1 MADIIRPPFSE
12 IKRPDEIVRMTTADN
27 LKFAVLIGL
36 IEVGQVTNREVV
48 NTVLHLLVGGEF
60 DMELNFVIQDAQN
73 IKHMLEL
80 LDHCPPNLQAEIWS
94 VFIAILR
101 KSVRNLQ
108 ACTDV
113 GLIEH
118 VLVRLQRSET
128 VVADLLIE
136 MLGVLASYSI
146 TVKELKLLFGTMKA
160 VNGKWPRH
168 SAKLLNV
175 LRQMPHRNGPD
186 VFFSFP
192 GRKGSAMVLPPLA
205 KWPYENGFTFTTWF
219 RLDPI
224 NSVNIE
230 REKPY
235 LYCFKT
241 SKGVGYTAHFVGNCL
256 VLTSMKV
263 KGKGFQ
269 HCVKYEFQPRK
280 WYMIAIVYIYNRWTK
295 SEIKCL
301 VNGQLASS
309 TEMAWFVSTNDPFDK
324 CYIGATP
331 ELDEERVFCGQM
343 SAIYLFS
350 EALTTQQICAMHRLG
365 PGYKSQFRFDNEC
378 YLNLPD
384 NHKRVSHNNVIT
396 NKSTTV
402 LLAEQEVEAID
413 WADEK
418 LDLSAAF
425 AKIRAVLSARNAS
438 ANAVLNALGGVVVDQ
453 TAGGATVAGTS
464 TTPSSASTNAVNNNA
479 GGSNATTANTNNSN
493 QYGDGGASAGVNSN
507 DNNKIIS
514 DPLCH
519 LPTGNTSFEQL
530 RRISS
535 TSTTGLELLRGY
547 SSQTE
552 EISQL
557 KAVLYDGKLSNAI
570 VFMYNPVATDGQLC
584 LQSAPKGNVS
594 YFVHTPHALMLQDVK
609 AVVTHSIHCTLNSIG
624 GIQVLFPLF
633 SQLDMA
639 HEGIS
644 DIKRDQT
651 LCSKLLGF
659 ICELVETSQTVQQH
673 MIQNRGFLVISFMLQ
688 RSSREHLTLEVLGS
702 FLNLTK
708 YLVTCLSANSD
719 LLLKQLS
726 VALRFPNKKLFCFS
740 FLTWQ
745 LLDHVLF
752 NPALWI
758 YTPANVQARLYSYL
772 ATEFLS
778 DTQIYSNVR
787 RVSTV
792 LQTVHTLKYYY
803 WVVNPRAKSGIIP
816 KGLDGPR
823 PAQKDI
829 LAIRAYILLFLK
841 QLIMIGNGVKED
853 ELQSILNYLTTM
865 HEDENLHDV
874 LQMLI
879 SLMSEHPS
887 SMVPAFDVKYGV
899 RSIFKLLAAESQ
911 LIRLQALKLL
921 GFFLSRS
928 TYKRK
933 YDVMSPHNLYTLL
946 SERLLLYEESL
957 SLPTYNIL
965 YEIMTEHISQQIL
978 YTRHPEAESHY
989 RLENP
994 MVLKIIAT
1002 LIRQSKQTESLI
1014 EVKKLF
1020 LSDMTLLCNS
1030 NRENRRTVLQ
1040 MSVWQEWLIA
1050 MAYIHPKNTEEQ
1062 KISDMVYSL
1071 FRMLL
1076 HHAIKYEY
1084 GGWRVWVDTLAI
1096 VHSKVSYE
1104 EFKLQFAQMYEHY
1117 ERQRTDN
1124 ITDPALRQARP
1135 ISTISGWER
1144 EEQQQQQHH
1153 HHPHTQR
1160 QPQEQ
1165 LEQTHVHTHQH
1176 HRHAALASPVAQESQ
1191 VKDAESVGSLEDV
1204 PPVEEEIALSDM
1216 ETTTNEVTVINAV
1229 NESTNLDSTANE
1241 KASGDAELLKE
1252 TSNVSNDDLT
1262 KPKISS
1268 ISDVYNE
1275 HIKSEVIVTSIVESP
1290 AVAVTCNGGASSS
1303 STPASASST
1312 PAKTAA
1318 TANGGQEALSQ
1329 TLNIKPEDLE
1339 EIELATAKIAAGTT
1353 NDAEL
1358 VEQVLQS
1365 SEKALQDCKIIA
1377 DEMQEASS
1385 VLKDEEIELAVNE
1398 VVQGV
1403 LKNEKKQA
1411 TKDLMAEETLV
1422 TSNDDTKKNEED
1434 NVLLLNTK
1442 NLLNNNAVERKTI
1455 TTTNDNTNT
1464 TNIKEVNA
1472 NSEPNENFNEIRTT
1486 TNKAVTDLHAE
1497 AVSVIDMQQKTEEN
1511 DYKKATKNNINNSSS
1526 TNTAAPLE
1534 EQKISKLAIVV
1545 AKEHEHENDL
1555 MDVSS
1560 SLSTTVETT
1569 EEISSLSPETTVSSA
1584 SIPEDNLL
1592 GLNEATAHD
1601 NEKLSSETM
1610 TMVKDIVDNLID
1622 KVIDA
1627 SVIAIEKDAACKET
1641 NNNEIVDKVK
1651 NDVNEEVDVS
1661 LRAKEI
1667 VEDVLTSALD
1677 KAAATEQ
1684 TNAKEVAI
1692 IEDNT
1697 SSKEVATTTTTST
1710 EQETQADIVQTVV
1723 NDLLEQTVNA
1733 IEKSDEL
1740 AGVVV
1745 PKVETKAETMV
1756 GEETLLAPEVVEE
1769 AKELVAISLP
1779 LTKEIDSTT
1788 QTTPKKQAHDIVGGE
1803 AVDLE
1808 NVEVIEDLVEQ
1819 TEEETQTT
1827 QEELLESAAELE
1839 EEEQVKQSTASTQ
1852 VESNHFDTKH
1862 SHQSQ
1867 QAKQQHQQQQH
1878 QRSKSGS
1885 TRPMFSPGPTRPPF
1899 RIPEFKWSYIHQ
1911 RLLSDVLFS
1920 LETDIQVWR
1929 SHSTKSVLDFVNSS
1943 ENAIFVVN
1951 TVHLISQLADNLIIA
1966 CGGLLPLLASA
1977 TSPNSELDVLEP
1989 TQGMPLEVAVSFLQ
2003 RLVNMADVLIF
2014 ATSLNFGE
2022 LEAEKNMS
2030 SGGILR
2036 QCLRLVCTC
2045 AVRNCLECKERTRY
2059 NVGAMARDVSGA
2071 AHLQALIRGAQA
2083 SPKNIVESLTGQLSP
2098 VKDPEKLLQDMD
2110 VNRLRAVIYRD
2121 VEETK
2126 QAQFLS
2132 LAIVYF
2138 ISVLMVSK
2146 YRDILEPPA
2155 EPQIQRQSP
2164 VMQRSAAGRPLF
2176 PQWSHHVYPQFL
2188 PSNSHQNHM
2197 LSTTSTTTTNMQ
2209 QQHTQTTLHHHY
2221 YHQQQT
2227 QQISSPPHHQQQLT
2241 QHHNYTHHYASIQQ
2255 QQQQQMHQHQHQHST
2270 YYGEQ
2275 QPQLQNHILSAG
2287 SSNSSS
2293 NYAGNISPPL
2303 ATQSTSSS
2311 ASSSVTSQPASS
2323 SSLSSLASQPTATRH
2338 HHQQQQQQQHQHAHS
2353 HTVTHQH
2360 QHQHQRHIQKH
2371 HYHHQQQQ
2379 QQQFQQHYGMMNGN
2393 GNQMVNGGDGVGG
2406 VGGNSKS
2413 TPQNFTMSN
2422 SSHQQHFVGNA
2433 GDMNGSNAFNQ
2444 YMRASGAMM
2453 NGGHQNSIAVEYHTH
2468 THTHSIGVGGAVI
2481 GATNNNSLTL
2491 NNNNNCINNAISAH
2505 STLRDVGVGVGRDG
2519 VGCTSD
2525 IVSAGDTKLP
2535 YKNNGLNN
2543 NYRYNGHNNI
2553 GTGTRTIQDGDYEII
2568 VVDENNPSVLA
2579 DNDSHSSGP
2588 PSIKSN
2594 KATATNTTTTMNK
2607 TAKTKNFKSTSI
2619 ITTNLTTATTT
2630 TISLPQS
2637 KQISKLQPQPLSPPK
2652 PVLPKKLPKSVDSD
2666 VGSLNMN
2673 STENEVPEVESSG
2686 EILADDNKPNNSN
2699 DESWTDVNLNE
2710 DAGVQATAG
2719 GLLSG
2724 GMSAVDGKMRD
2735 IDGIQQHHVHQ
2746 QQHQQQH
2753 HQQQQTTIAHGQPQ
2767 QQMQAH
2773 HGHQLMNA
2781 AGGGGGNERGDKPD
2795 SEISVVRVP
2804 DSYAATAS
2812 GASSAGVATAA
2823 GNVSQRGT
2831 TRSDELQMKPPL
2843 VGQLPMTTPSREA
2856 SLTQKLEVALGP
2868 VCPLLREVM
2877 VDFAPFL
2884 SKTLVGSHGQEL
2896 LMEGKGLTT
2905 FKNSHSVVEL
2915 VMLLCSQEWQNSL
2928 QKHAGLAFIELIN
2941 EGRLLSHAMKDHI
2954 VRVANEAEFILNRMR
2969 ADDVLKHADF
2979 ESQCAQTLL
2988 ERREEERMCDHLITA
3003 ARRRDNVIA
3012 SRLLEKVR
3020 NIMCN
3025 RHGAWGD
3032 ACSAVQKQTFW
3043 KLDAWEDDAR
3053 RRKRM
3058 VQNPRGSSHPQATL
3072 KAAIEN
3078 GGPEDAIM
3086 QTRDEF
3092 HTQIAVSRS
3101 HQSTQHTADLL
3112 DDAELLIEDRE
3123 LDLDL
3128 TGPVNIST
3136 KAKLVAPGV
3145 VAPGTVSITSTEMF
3159 FEVDE
3164 DHPEFQKID
3173 PEVLKYCDHLHGK
3186 WYFSEVR
3193 AIFSRRYLLQNV
3205 ALEIFLASRTSIL
3218 FAFPDQ
3224 HTVKKVIKALPRV
3237 GVGIK
3242 YGIPQTRRASMMSP
3256 RQLMRNS
3263 NMTQKWQRR
3272 EISNFEYLMF
3282 LNTIAGRTYN
3292 DLNQYPVFPWV
3303 LTNYDTKELD
3313 LSLPSNY
3320 RDLSKPI
3327 GALNPSRREYFEE
3340 RYESWVSDTIPPFH
3354 YGTHYSTSSFTLNWL
3369 VRVEPFTTMFLAL
3382 QGGKFDYPD
3391 RLFSSISLSWK
3402 NCQRDTSDV
3411 KELIPEWYFL
3421 PEIFYNSSGY
3431 RLGHREDGALVNDV
3445 ELPPWSKSPEEFVR
3459 INRMALESEFVSC
3472 QLHQWID
3479 LIFGYKQRGPEAIR
3493 ATNVFYYLT
3502 YEGSVD
3508 LDAISDPVMREAV
3521 ENQIRNFGQT
3531 PSQLLM
3537 EPHPPR
3543 SSAMHLSPM
3552 MFSAMPDDLCMSLK
3566 FYQNSPIIHIS
3577 ANTYPQ
3583 LSLPSVVTVTAGHQF
3598 AVNRWNCNYTAS
3610 VQSPSYAESPQSP
3623 GSNLPLTIDPVL
3635 SAAQNTGHNNPMN
3648 RRHLGDNFSQ
3658 MLKIRSNC
3666 FVTTV
3671 DSRFLIACGFWDN
3684 SFRVF
3689 ATETAKIVQIVFGHF
3704 GVVTCLARSECNI
3717 TSDCYIASGS
3727 ADCTVLLWHWNA
3739 RTQSIVGEGDVP
3751 TPRATLTGHE
3761 QAVTSVVISAE
3772 LGLVVSGSTNGPVL
3786 IHTTFGDLLRSLD
3799 PPMDF
3804 YSPELI
3810 AMSREGFIV
3819 VNYDKGNVAA
3829 YTINGKKLRHETHND
3844 NLQCMLLSRD
3854 GEYLM
3859 TAGDRGIVE
3868 VWRTFNLAPL
3878 YAFPACNAAIRSLAL
3893 THDQKYLLAGLSTGS
3908 IIVFHIDFNRWHH
3921 EYQQRY

>member
-1 MADIIRPPFSE
+1 MILIDINHYFSSY
-12 IKRPDEIVRMTTADN
+12 
-27 LKFAVLIGL
+27 L
-36 IEVGQVTNREVV
+36 Q
-48 NTVLHLLVGGEF
+48 LVGGEF

-73 IKHMLEL
+73 IRHMLEL

-108 ACTDV
+108 ACTEV

-118 VLVRLQRSET
+118 VLLRLNKADV

-136 MLGVLASYSI
+136 MLGVLASYSV
-146 TVKELKLLFGTMKA
+146 TVKELKLLFGAMKA
-160 VNGKWPRH
+160 NNGKWPRH

-192 GRKGSAMVLPPLA
+192 GRKGSAVVLPPLA

-343 SAIYLFS
+343 AAIYLFS
-350 EALTTQQICAMHRLG
+350 ESLTTQQICAMHRLG

-384 NHKRVSHNNVIT
+384 NHKRVSFT
-396 NKSTTV
+396 PSTALNKIV
-402 LLAEQEVEAID
+402 EQRTSQD
-413 WADEK
+413 GND
-418 LDLSAAF
+418 D
-425 AKIRAVLSARNAS
+425 ARN
-438 ANAVLNALGGVVVDQ
+438 
-453 TAGGATVAGTS
+453 
-464 TTPSSASTNAVNNNA
+464 
-479 GGSNATTANTNNSN
+479 NTNNANDSN
-493 QYGDGGASAGVNSN
+493 FNLVCDDFNIAS
-507 DNNKIIS
+507 
-514 DPLCH
+514 
-519 LPTGNTSFEQL
+519 
-530 RRISS
+530 
-535 TSTTGLELLRGY
+535 
-547 SSQTE
+547 
-552 EISQL
+552 
-557 KAVLYDGKLSNAI
+557 VLYDGKLSNAI

-609 AVVTHSIHCTLNSIG
+609 AVVTHSIHSTLNSIG

-633 SQLDMA
+633 SQLDMPY
-639 HEGIS
+639 EGI
-644 DIKRDQT
+644 DVKKDPT
-651 LCSKLLGF
+651 LCAKLLGF

-688 RSSREHLTLEVLGS
+688 RSSRDHLTPDVLGS
-702 FLNLTK
+702 FLSLTK

-719 LLLKQLS
+719 LLLK
-726 VALRFPNKKLFCFS
+726 
-740 FLTWQ
+740 Q

-803 WVVNPRAKSGIIP
+803 WVVNPRAKSGITP

-841 QLIMIGNGVKED
+841 QLIMIGNGVKDD
-853 ELQSILNYLTTM
+853 ELQSILNYLTTI

-887 SMVPAFDVKYGV
+887 SMVPAFDVKHGM

-911 LIRLQALKLL
+911 LIRLQALKLM

-928 TYKRK
+928 THKRK

-946 SERLLLYEESL
+946 AERLLLYEESL
-957 SLPTYNIL
+957 SLPIYNVL

-978 YTRHPEAESHY
+978 YTRHPEPESHY

-994 MVLKIIAT
+994 MILKVVAT
-1002 LIRQSKQTESLI
+1002 LIRQSKQTEQLL

-1020 LSDMTLLCNS
+1020 LSDMTLLCNN

-1117 ERQRTDN
+1117 EKHRTDN
-1124 ITDPALRQARP
+1124 ITDPELRQSRP
-1135 ISTISGWER
+1135 ISTISGWDQEHDGINLQQIQQSQQVQTVQTD
-1144 EEQQQQQHH
+1144 EYNGNNEKDDDDEQQQKAIEGGRAAITLNEQQLQK
-1153 HHPHTQR
+1153 PR
-1160 QPQEQ
+1160 
-1165 LEQTHVHTHQH
+1165 
-1176 HRHAALASPVAQESQ
+1176 
-1191 VKDAESVGSLEDV
+1191 
-1204 PPVEEEIALSDM
+1204 IA
-1216 ETTTNEVTVINAV
+1216 
-1229 NESTNLDSTANE
+1229 
-1241 KASGDAELLKE
+1241 
-1252 TSNVSNDDLT
+1252 
-1262 KPKISS
+1262 S
-1268 ISDVYNE
+1268 ISDVYHKEINGE
-1275 HIKSEVIVTSIVESP
+1275 TTPSVPAIDETTTTSSVASMTDEKSKLTDILEQQLGNPDVDGDNDEESREIATEIVEEILEKSEKLLNECKQLSDDMMNQHETAIIKDEELEQAVHEVVSGVRQIQLKAETETSVNNESSEMKIEHVNDIDEENKHKTDEKPQESAIIIDKKQSDEEEVVELTSACVENVDVETKEAIDENTTELVQKIVSEIIDESVNKTEINSAENVTEGVSDVDMEEKKEKDEINVEEVTENKEPEKIEMEKIVEDIVVDEKDEKSQQNEKRDEETPATDEQVVKEVINDIIDDAVKEIEEQNSTLVDELKDEQQQQPSEQQQSTDDDLNNKIENEIDVANNNIVTSITPEP
-1290 AVAVTCNGGASSS
+1290 TDGKIHFSSS
-1303 STPASASST
+1303 NDSALPSS
-1312 PAKTAA
+1312 
-1318 TANGGQEALSQ
+1318 LS
-1329 TLNIKPEDLE
+1329 
-1339 EIELATAKIAAGTT
+1339 
-1353 NDAEL
+1353 
-1358 VEQVLQS
+1358 
-1365 SEKALQDCKIIA
+1365 
-1377 DEMQEASS
+1377 
-1385 VLKDEEIELAVNE
+1385 
-1398 VVQGV
+1398 
-1403 LKNEKKQA
+1403 
-1411 TKDLMAEETLV
+1411 
-1422 TSNDDTKKNEED
+1422 DDSP
-1434 NVLLLNTK
+1434 
-1442 NLLNNNAVERKTI
+1442 I
-1455 TTTNDNTNT
+1455 
-1464 TNIKEVNA
+1464 
-1472 NSEPNENFNEIRTT
+1472 NEN
-1486 TNKAVTDLHAE
+1486 
-1497 AVSVIDMQQKTEEN
+1497 KT
-1511 DYKKATKNNINNSSS
+1511 NNSS
-1526 TNTAAPLE
+1526 P
-1534 EQKISKLAIVV
+1534 
-1545 AKEHEHENDL
+1545 
-1555 MDVSS
+1555 
-1560 SLSTTVETT
+1560 
-1569 EEISSLSPETTVSSA
+1569 SP
-1584 SIPEDNLL
+1584 
-1592 GLNEATAHD
+1592 
-1601 NEKLSSETM
+1601 
-1610 TMVKDIVDNLID
+1610 
-1622 KVIDA
+1622 
-1627 SVIAIEKDAACKET
+1627 
-1641 NNNEIVDKVK
+1641 
-1651 NDVNEEVDVS
+1651 
-1661 LRAKEI
+1661 
-1667 VEDVLTSALD
+1667 
-1677 KAAATEQ
+1677 
-1684 TNAKEVAI
+1684 
-1692 IEDNT
+1692 
-1697 SSKEVATTTTTST
+1697 TTST
-1710 EQETQADIVQTVV
+1710 TNEQ
-1723 NDLLEQTVNA
+1723 NLNA
-1733 IEKSDEL
+1733 ENQNMQQMGD
-1740 AGVVV
+1740 
-1745 PKVETKAETMV
+1745 
-1756 GEETLLAPEVVEE
+1756 
-1769 AKELVAISLP
+1769 
-1779 LTKEIDSTT
+1779 DS
-1788 QTTPKKQAHDIVGGE
+1788 H
-1803 AVDLE
+1803 
-1808 NVEVIEDLVEQ
+1808 
-1819 TEEETQTT
+1819 
-1827 QEELLESAAELE
+1827 
-1839 EEEQVKQSTASTQ
+1839 
-1852 VESNHFDTKH
+1852 
-1862 SHQSQ
+1862 
-1867 QAKQQHQQQQH
+1867 KQQRQ
-1878 QRSKSGS
+1878 KSTS
-1885 TRPMFSPGPTRPPF
+1885 SRPMFSPGPTRPPF

-1929 SHSTKSVLDFVNSS
+1929 SHSTKSVLDFVNSA

-1989 TQGMPLEVAVSFLQ
+1989 TQGMPLDVAVSFLQ
-2003 RLVNMADVLIF
+2003 RLVNMADVLVF
-2014 ATSLNFGE
+2014 ASSLNFGE

-2036 QCLRLVCTC
+2036 QCLRLVSTC
-2045 AVRNCLECKERTRY
+2045 AVRNCLECKERTRGMY
-2059 NVGAMARDVSGA
+2059 NGTSMREIPGA
-2071 AHLQALIRGAQA
+2071 AHLQALIRGAQT
-2083 SPKNIVESLTGQLSP
+2083 SPKSIVDSLTGPLSP

-2155 EPQIQRQSP
+2155 EVQIQRSSP
-2164 VMQRSAAGRPLF
+2164 VMQRATP
-2176 PQWSHHVYPQFL
+2176 
-2188 PSNSHQNHM
+2188 
-2197 LSTTSTTTTNMQ
+2197 
-2209 QQHTQTTLHHHY
+2209 TQ
-2221 YHQQQT
+2221 
-2227 QQISSPPHHQQQLT
+2227 
-2241 QHHNYTHHYASIQQ
+2241 
-2255 QQQQQMHQHQHQHST
+2255 
-2270 YYGEQ
+2270 
-2275 QPQLQNHILSAG
+2275 
-2287 SSNSSS
+2287 
-2293 NYAGNISPPL
+2293 
-2303 ATQSTSSS
+2303 
-2311 ASSSVTSQPASS
+2311 
-2323 SSLSSLASQPTATRH
+2323 
-2338 HHQQQQQQQHQHAHS
+2338 
-2353 HTVTHQH
+2353 
-2360 QHQHQRHIQKH
+2360 
-2371 HYHHQQQQ
+2371 
-2379 QQQFQQHYGMMNGN
+2379 
-2393 GNQMVNGGDGVGG
+2393 
-2406 VGGNSKS
+2406 
-2413 TPQNFTMSN
+2413 
-2422 SSHQQHFVGNA
+2422 
-2433 GDMNGSNAFNQ
+2433 
-2444 YMRASGAMM
+2444 
-2453 NGGHQNSIAVEYHTH
+2453 
-2468 THTHSIGVGGAVI
+2468 
-2481 GATNNNSLTL
+2481 
-2491 NNNNNCINNAISAH
+2491 
-2505 STLRDVGVGVGRDG
+2505 
-2519 VGCTSD
+2519 
-2525 IVSAGDTKLP
+2525 
-2535 YKNNGLNN
+2535 
-2543 NYRYNGHNNI
+2543 
-2553 GTGTRTIQDGDYEII
+2553 GTRTIQDGDYEVI
-2568 VVDENNPSVLA
+2568 VVDENNSSVLA
-2579 DNDSHSSGP
+2579 ENESHSSSGP
-2588 PSIKSN
+2588 PSIKS
-2594 KATATNTTTTMNK
+2594 
-2607 TAKTKNFKSTSI
+2607 
-2619 ITTNLTTATTT
+2619 
-2630 TISLPQS
+2630 
-2637 KQISKLQPQPLSPPK
+2637 
-2652 PVLPKKLPKSVDSD
+2652 VDSD
-2666 VGSLNMN
+2666 GASLNMN
-2673 STENEVPEVESSG
+2673 STENDPQEGETSS
-2686 EILADDNKPNNSN
+2686 EILPDDNKPNNSN

-2710 DAGVQATAG
+2710 DVNE
-2719 GLLSG
+2719 
-2724 GMSAVDGKMRD
+2724 KMRD
-2735 IDGIQQHHVHQ
+2735 ID
-2746 QQHQQQH
+2746 
-2753 HQQQQTTIAHGQPQ
+2753 
-2767 QQMQAH
+2767 
-2773 HGHQLMNA
+2773 
-2781 AGGGGGNERGDKPD
+2781 ERGDKMESD
-2795 SEISVVRVP
+2795 ISVVRV
-2804 DSYAATAS
+2804 SEGNFT
-2812 GASSAGVATAA
+2812 SS
-2823 GNVSQRGT
+2823 NQR
-2831 TRSDELQMKPPL
+2831 RPEELSIKPPMIS
-2843 VGQLPMTTPSREA
+2843 QLPLTTPSREA
-2856 SLTQKLEVALGP
+2856 NLTQKLEIALGP
-2868 VCPLLREVM
+2868 VCPLLREIM

-2979 ESQCAQTLL
+2979 ETLCAQTLL

-3020 NIMCN
+3020 NIMSN
-3025 RHGAWGD
+3025 KHGAWGD
-3032 ACSAVQKQTFW
+3032 VSTQKQVFW

-3053 RRKRM
+3053 RRKRL
-3058 VQNPRGSSHPQATL
+3058 VQNPRGSSHPEATL
-3072 KAAIEN
+3072 QAITDSN
-3078 GGPEDAIM
+3078 EDTTNSNREEIYS
-3086 QTRDEF
+3086 
-3092 HTQIAVSRS
+3092 QIAVPRS
-3101 HQSTQHTADLL
+3101 QQPDLL
-3112 DDAELLIEDRE
+3112 DDSELLIEDRE

-3136 KAKLVAPGV
+3136 KAKLIAPGL
-3145 VAPGTVSITSTEMF
+3145 VAPGTMSITATEMY

-3164 DHPEFQKID
+3164 ENDEFQKID
-3173 PEVLKYCDHLHGK
+3173 SEVLKYCDHLHGK
-3186 WYFSEVR
+3186 WYFSEIR

-3292 DLNQYPVFPWV
+3292 DMNQYPVFPWV
-3303 LTNYDTKELD
+3303 LTNYDSRELD
-3313 LSLPSNY
+3313 LSQPSNY

-3340 RYESWVSDTIPPFH
+3340 RYESWDTPGIPPFH
-3354 YGTHYSTSSFTLNWL
+3354 YGTHYSTSAFTLNWL
-3369 VRVEPFTTMFLAL
+3369 IRLEPFTTMFLAL
-3382 QGGKFDYPD
+3382 QGGKFDHAD
-3391 RLFSSISLSWK
+3391 RIFSSVSLSWK
-3402 NCQRDTSDV
+3402 NSQRDTSDV

-3421 PEIFYNSSGY
+3421 PEMFYNQSEY
-3431 RLGHREDGALVNDV
+3431 RLGARDDGNTVSDV
-3445 ELPPWSKSPEEFVR
+3445 ELPPWAKTPEEFVR

-3479 LIFGYKQRGPEAIR
+3479 LIFGYKQRGPEAMR

-3508 LDAISDPVMREAV
+3508 LETITDPVMREAI

-3531 PSQLLM
+3531 PSLLLM

-3552 MFSAMPDDLCMSLK
+3552 MFNTMPDDVCMSLK
-3566 FYQNSPIIHIS
+3566 FHLNSPIIHIS

-3583 LSLPSVVTVTAGHQF
+3583 LPLPSVVTVTAGHQF
-3598 AVNRWNCNYTAS
+3598 AVNRWNCNYTANI
-3610 VQSPSYAESPQSP
+3610 QSPSYADNSHNQPQ
-3623 GSNLPLTIDPVL
+3623 NLPLTMDPLL
-3635 SAAQNTGHNNPMN
+3635 SQTTAHNNPAVK
-3648 RRHLGDNFSQ
+3648 RHLGDNFSQ
-3658 MLKIRSNC
+3658 KIKIRANC
-3666 FVTTV
+3666 YVTTV
-3671 DSRFLIACGFWDN
+3671 DSRFLVACGFWDN

-3689 ATETAKIVQIVFGHF
+3689 STETAKIVQIVFGHF
-3704 GVVTCLARSECNI
+3704 DVVTCLSRSECNI

-3727 ADCTVLLWHWNA
+3727 ADCTILLWHWNA
-3739 RTQSIVGEGDVP
+3739 RTQSIVGEGEVP

-3772 LGLVVSGSTNGPVL
+3772 LGLVVSGSINGPVL
-3786 IHTTFGDLLRSLD
+3786 VHTTFGDLLRSLD
-3799 PPMDF
+3799 PPDEF
-3804 YSPELI
+3804 LSPENI
-3810 AMSREGFIV
+3810 TMSREGFIV
-3819 VNYDKGNVAA
+3819 VNYDEGNVAA
-3829 YTINGKKLRHETHND
+3829 FTINGRLLRHESHND
-3844 NLQCMLLSRD
+3844 NIQCMLLSRD

-3859 TAGDRGIVE
+3859 TAGDKGIVE

-3878 YAFPACNAAIRSLAL
+3878 YAFPVCNSGIRSLSL
-3893 THDQKYLLAGLSTGS
+3893 THDQKYLLAGLATGS

>member
-1 MADIIRPPFSE
+1 MADLTRPPFCD
-12 IKRPDEIVRMTTADN
+12 IKRPEEVVKMTMTDN

-36 IEVGQVTNREVV
+36 IEVGQVSNREVV

-60 DMELNFVIQDAQN
+60 DMELNFVVQDAQN
-73 IKHMLEL
+73 VKHMLEL
-80 LDHCPPNLQAEIWS
+80 LDHCPANLQAEVWS
-94 VFIAILR
+94 VFIAILK

-108 ACTDV
+108 ACTEI

-118 VLVRLQRSET
+118 VLARLARAESI
-128 VVADLLIE
+128 VADLLIE

-146 TVKELKLLFGTMKA
+146 TVKELKLLFGAMKA
-160 VNGKWPRH
+160 LNGKWPRH

-175 LRQMPHRNGPD
+175 LKQMPHRNGPD

-192 GRKGSAMVLPPLA
+192 GRKGSAIVLPPLA
-205 KWPYENGFTFTTWF
+205 KWPYESGFTFTTWF

-343 SAIYLFS
+343 AAIYLFS

-384 NHKRVSHNNVIT
+384 NHKRVSHD
-396 NKSTTV
+396 SS
-402 LLAEQEVEAID
+402 LMS
-413 WADEK
+413 
-418 LDLSAAF
+418 LSAMGA
-425 AKIRAVLSARNAS
+425 AASSLSPTPPAPIESNIHRNLA
-438 ANAVLNALGGVVVDQ
+438 ANAAA
-453 TAGGATVAGTS
+453 TAAAS
-464 TTPSSASTNAVNNNA
+464 SSSASSSSLTSSVSSVVAASVAGAVA
-479 GGSNATTANTNNSN
+479 GSATG
-493 QYGDGGASAGVNSN
+493 GDAAALDALGEQFDFAS
-507 DNNKIIS
+507 
-514 DPLCH
+514 
-519 LPTGNTSFEQL
+519 
-530 RRISS
+530 
-535 TSTTGLELLRGY
+535 
-547 SSQTE
+547 
-552 EISQL
+552 
-557 KAVLYDGKLSNAI
+557 VLYDGKLSSGI

-584 LQSAPKGNVS
+584 LQSAPKGNLS
-594 YFVHTPHALMLQDVK
+594 FFVHTPHSLMLQDVK

-633 SQLDMA
+633 SQLDMPY
-639 HEGIS
+639 EGT
-644 DIKRDQT
+644 DVKKDPT
-651 LCSKLLGF
+651 LCAKLLGF
-659 ICELVETSQTVQQH
+659 ICELVESSQTVQQH

-688 RSSREHLTLEVLGS
+688 RSSRDHLTSEVLGS
-702 FLNLTK
+702 FLSLTK

-719 LLLKQLS
+719 LLLKQL
-726 VALRFPNKKLFCFS
+726 FCFS

-752 NPALWI
+752 NPSLWI
-758 YTPANVQARLYSYL
+758 YTPATVQARLYAYL

-792 LQTVHTLKYYY
+792 LQTVHTLKFYY
-803 WVVNPRAKSGIIP
+803 WVVNPRAKSGITP

-841 QLIMIGNGVKED
+841 QLIMIGNGVKDD
-853 ELQSILNYLTTM
+853 ELQSILNYLMTM

-887 SMVPAFDVKYGV
+887 SMVPAFDVKHGV
-899 RSIFKLLAAESQ
+899 RTIFKLLAAESQ

-928 TYKRK
+928 THKRK

-946 SERLLLYEESL
+946 AERLLLYEESL
-957 SLPTYNIL
+957 SLPTYNVL

-978 YTRHPEAESHY
+978 YAKHPEPESHY

-994 MVLKIIAT
+994 MILKVVAT
-1002 LIRQSKQTESLI
+1002 LIRQSKQTEQLL

-1020 LSDMTLLCNS
+1020 LSDMTLLCNN

-1050 MAYIHPKNTEEQ
+1050 MAYIHPKNSEEQ
-1062 KISDMVYSL
+1062 KLSDMVYSL

-1117 ERQRTDN
+1117 EKHRTDN
-1124 ITDPALRQARP
+1124 ITDPALRQQRP

-1144 EEQQQQQHH
+1144 GAGGGGAAGETGNDDRDRSEKGGELAAIEGPTKKCVCEPEAIVEEDKQGKLRGGIENGH
-1153 HHPHTQR
+1153 
-1160 QPQEQ
+1160 E
-1165 LEQTHVHTHQH
+1165 
-1176 HRHAALASPVAQESQ
+1176 
-1191 VKDAESVGSLEDV
+1191 G
-1204 PPVEEEIALSDM
+1204 VEEEEEEFEEEEEEEELEEEQVEEELDEEEEELSQSELKRALEIGSLK
-1216 ETTTNEVTVINAV
+1216 
-1229 NESTNLDSTANE
+1229 ESQKVSE
-1241 KASGDAELLKE
+1241 QVVEGIVEEIISKSESLLKQ
-1252 TSNVSNDDLT
+1252 
-1262 KPKISS
+1262 
-1268 ISDVYNE
+1268 
-1275 HIKSEVIVTSIVESP
+1275 SE
-1290 AVAVTCNGGASSS
+1290 
-1303 STPASASST
+1303 
-1312 PAKTAA
+1312 
-1318 TANGGQEALSQ
+1318 
-1329 TLNIKPEDLE
+1329 E
-1339 EIELATAKIAAGTT
+1339 E
-1353 NDAEL
+1353 
-1358 VEQVLQS
+1358 
-1365 SEKALQDCKIIA
+1365 LQD
-1377 DEMQEASS
+1377 SS
-1385 VLKDEEIELAVNE
+1385 AEQATSSPVIKDEEIELAVNE
-1398 VVQGV
+1398 VVKGV
-1403 LKNEKKQA
+1403 LSLKTSGTA
-1411 TKDLMAEETLV
+1411 TAGSTGE
-1422 TSNDDTKKNEED
+1422 DDA
-1434 NVLLLNTK
+1434 
-1442 NLLNNNAVERKTI
+1442 LNNNNSISTDSVTQKTDSVASSAI
-1455 TTTNDNTNT
+1455 TSGNSNNL
-1464 TNIKEVNA
+1464 NNNNLSS
-1472 NSEPNENFNEIRTT
+1472 NSEEGC
-1486 TNKAVTDLHAE
+1486 
-1497 AVSVIDMQQKTEEN
+1497 QQV
-1511 DYKKATKNNINNSSS
+1511 
-1526 TNTAAPLE
+1526 E
-1534 EQKISKLAIVV
+1534 EQSKEQVQEMIA
-1545 AKEHEHENDL
+1545 
-1555 MDVSS
+1555 
-1560 SLSTTVETT
+1560 
-1569 EEISSLSPETTVSSA
+1569 
-1584 SIPEDNLL
+1584 
-1592 GLNEATAHD
+1592 
-1601 NEKLSSETM
+1601 
-1610 TMVKDIVDNLID
+1610 DIVNELVENSLKESDSSPVQQPD
-1622 KVIDA
+1622 
-1627 SVIAIEKDAACKET
+1627 SEQIAIEAQVKEVVESIIT
-1641 NNNEIVDKVK
+1641 EAVVRAEQISTPEPADEPVEQMSTESSPEKELAVVKLDTVSAEIARNESSSAERKLELNEEEQDL
-1651 NDVNEEVDVS
+1651 DEEVDDDESEVPDTPGTVAS
-1661 LRAKEI
+1661 LSKSEAI
-1667 VEDVLTSALD
+1667 STSASQVTILP
-1677 KAAATEQ
+1677 AT
-1684 TNAKEVAI
+1684 AKKTAVHAS
-1692 IEDNT
+1692 T
-1697 SSKEVATTTTTST
+1697 STTTDSPPVHFEPGIPTS
-1710 EQETQADIVQTVV
+1710 
-1723 NDLLEQTVNA
+1723 
-1733 IEKSDEL
+1733 
-1740 AGVVV
+1740 
-1745 PKVETKAETMV
+1745 
-1756 GEETLLAPEVVEE
+1756 
-1769 AKELVAISLP
+1769 
-1779 LTKEIDSTT
+1779 
-1788 QTTPKKQAHDIVGGE
+1788 KQ
-1803 AVDLE
+1803 
-1808 NVEVIEDLVEQ
+1808 
-1819 TEEETQTT
+1819 
-1827 QEELLESAAELE
+1827 
-1839 EEEQVKQSTASTQ
+1839 
-1852 VESNHFDTKH
+1852 
-1862 SHQSQ
+1862 
-1867 QAKQQHQQQQH
+1867 
-1878 QRSKSGS
+1878 QRSKSAS

-1929 SHSTKSVLDFVNSS
+1929 SHSTKSVLDFVNSA

-1989 TQGMPLEVAVSFLQ
+1989 TQGMPLDVAVSFLQ

-2014 ATSLNFGE
+2014 ASSLNFGE

-2045 AVRNCLECKERTRY
+2045 AVRNCLECKERTRGLY
-2059 NVGAMARDVSGA
+2059 NGMSLKDIPGG
-2071 AHLQALIRGAQA
+2071 AHLQALIRGAQTT
-2083 SPKNIVESLTGQLSP
+2083 SKTIIESLSGPMSP

-2110 VNRLRAVIYRD
+2110 INRLRAVIYRD
-2121 VEETK
+2121 VKRLFQEETK

-2146 YRDILEPPA
+2146 YRDILEPPP
-2155 EPQIQRQSP
+2155 ELQIHRNSSP
-2164 VMQRSAAGRPLF
+2164 VMQRATP
-2176 PQWSHHVYPQFL
+2176 
-2188 PSNSHQNHM
+2188 
-2197 LSTTSTTTTNMQ
+2197 
-2209 QQHTQTTLHHHY
+2209 TQ
-2221 YHQQQT
+2221 
-2227 QQISSPPHHQQQLT
+2227 
-2241 QHHNYTHHYASIQQ
+2241 
-2255 QQQQQMHQHQHQHST
+2255 
-2270 YYGEQ
+2270 
-2275 QPQLQNHILSAG
+2275 
-2287 SSNSSS
+2287 
-2293 NYAGNISPPL
+2293 GNR
-2303 ATQSTSSS
+2303 
-2311 ASSSVTSQPASS
+2311 
-2323 SSLSSLASQPTATRH
+2323 SL
-2338 HHQQQQQQQHQHAHS
+2338 
-2353 HTVTHQH
+2353 
-2360 QHQHQRHIQKH
+2360 
-2371 HYHHQQQQ
+2371 
-2379 QQQFQQHYGMMNGN
+2379 
-2393 GNQMVNGGDGVGG
+2393 
-2406 VGGNSKS
+2406 
-2413 TPQNFTMSN
+2413 
-2422 SSHQQHFVGNA
+2422 
-2433 GDMNGSNAFNQ
+2433 
-2444 YMRASGAMM
+2444 
-2453 NGGHQNSIAVEYHTH
+2453 
-2468 THTHSIGVGGAVI
+2468 
-2481 GATNNNSLTL
+2481 
-2491 NNNNNCINNAISAH
+2491 
-2505 STLRDVGVGVGRDG
+2505 
-2519 VGCTSD
+2519 
-2525 IVSAGDTKLP
+2525 
-2535 YKNNGLNN
+2535 
-2543 NYRYNGHNNI
+2543 
-2553 GTGTRTIQDGDYEII
+2553 QDGDYEVI
-2568 VVDENNPSVLA
+2568 VVDENNSSVIA

-2588 PSIKSN
+2588 LSI
-2594 KATATNTTTTMNK
+2594 
-2607 TAKTKNFKSTSI
+2607 
-2619 ITTNLTTATTT
+2619 
-2630 TISLPQS
+2630 
-2637 KQISKLQPQPLSPPK
+2637 
-2652 PVLPKKLPKSVDSD
+2652 KSVDSD
-2666 VGSLNMN
+2666 AASLNLN
-2673 STENEVPEVESSG
+2673 STENDAPEVETSS
-2686 EILADDNKPNNSN
+2686 EIMADDNKPTNSN
-2699 DESWTDVNLNE
+2699 DESWTDVNLNDDGPPDSGSTIAPSSKSVMRGVGPVT
-2710 DAGVQATAG
+2710 DANVAAASVG
-2719 GLLSG
+2719 GQLSSTGGSSSG
-2724 GMSAVDGKMRD
+2724 GGVGDHGGKLETD
-2735 IDGIQQHHVHQ
+2735 
-2746 QQHQQQH
+2746 
-2753 HQQQQTTIAHGQPQ
+2753 
-2767 QQMQAH
+2767 
-2773 HGHQLMNA
+2773 
-2781 AGGGGGNERGDKPD
+2781 
-2795 SEISVVRVP
+2795 ISVVRVP
-2804 DSYAATAS
+2804 DNYQSSTAM
-2812 GASSAGVATAA
+2812 A
-2823 GNVSQRGT
+2823 RG
-2831 TRSDELQMKPPL
+2831 RPEDLNLKAPF
-2843 VGQLPMTTPSREA
+2843 VGQIPMAISSREA
-2856 SLTQKLEVALGP
+2856 SLTQKLEIALGP
-2868 VCPLLREVM
+2868 VCPLLREIM

-3020 NIMCN
+3020 NIMGN

-3032 ACSAVQKQTFW
+3032 SSTGYQKHIFW

-3072 KAAIEN
+3072 KASLEN
-3078 GGPEDAIM
+3078 GGTEETREAA
-3086 QTRDEF
+3086 RDEIYS
-3092 HTQIAVSRS
+3092 QIAVPRS
-3101 HQSTQHTADLL
+3101 QQPDLL
-3112 DDAELLIEDRE
+3112 DDSELLIEDRE

-3136 KAKLVAPGV
+3136 KAKLIAPGL
-3145 VAPGTVSITSTEMF
+3145 VAPGTMSITSTEMY

-3164 DHPEFQKID
+3164 ENSEFQGID
-3173 PEVLKYCDHLHGK
+3173 QEVLKYCDHLHGK
-3186 WYFSEVR
+3186 WYFSEIR

-3303 LTNYDTKELD
+3303 LTNYESRELD
-3313 LSLPSNY
+3313 LSQPSNY

-3340 RYESWVSDTIPPFH
+3340 RYESWDTPGIPPFH
-3354 YGTHYSTSSFTLNWL
+3354 YGTHYSTSAFVLNWL
-3369 VRVEPFTTMFLAL
+3369 IRIEPFTAMFLAL
-3382 QGGKFDYPD
+3382 QGGKFDHAD

-3421 PEIFYNSSGY
+3421 PEMFYNSSDY
-3431 RLGHREDGALVNDV
+3431 RLGQREDGKNVGDV
-3445 ELPPWSKSPEEFVR
+3445 ELPPWAKTPEEFVR

-3479 LIFGYKQRGPEAIR
+3479 LIFGYKQRGPEAMR

-3508 LDAISDPVMREAV
+3508 LDTISDAVTREAI
-3521 ENQIRNFGQT
+3521 ENQIKNFGQT
-3531 PSQLLM
+3531 PSLLLM

-3552 MFSAMPDDLCMSLK
+3552 MFNTMPDDVCMSLK
-3566 FYQNSPIIHIS
+3566 FHLNSPIIHIS

-3583 LSLPSVVTVTAGHQF
+3583 LPLPSVVTVTAGHQF
-3598 AVNRWNCNYTAS
+3598 AVNRWNCQYTAS
-3610 VQSPSYAESPQSP
+3610 IQSPSYAESSQNVNA
-3623 GSNLPLTIDPVL
+3623 NLPLTMDPLL
-3635 SAAQNTGHNNPMN
+3635 SQINGHNNSQQQN

-3658 MLKIRSNC
+3658 KLRIKSNC
-3666 FVTTV
+3666 YVTTV

-3689 ATETAKIVQIVFGHF
+3689 STETAKIVQIIFGHF
-3704 GVVTCLARSECNI
+3704 DVVTCLSRSECNI

-3727 ADCTVLLWHWNA
+3727 ADCTILLWHWNA
-3739 RTQSIVGEGDVP
+3739 RTQSIVGEGEIP

-3761 QAVTSVVISAE
+3761 TSVTSVVISAE
-3772 LGLVVSGSTNGPVL
+3772 LGLVVSGSINGPVL
-3786 IHTTFGDLLRSLD
+3786 VHTTFGDLLRSLEA
-3799 PPMDF
+3799 PKDF
-3804 YSPELI
+3804 ISPENITL
-3810 AMSREGFIV
+3810 SREGFIV
-3819 VNYDKGNVAA
+3819 VNYDDGNVAA
-3829 YTINGKKLRHETHND
+3829 YTINGKLLRHESHND

-3859 TAGDRGIVE
+3859 TAGNKGIVE

-3878 YAFPACNAAIRSLAL
+3878 YAFPACNSGIRSLAL
-3893 THDQKYLLAGLSTGS
+3893 THDQKYLLAGLATGS

>member
-1 MADIIRPPFSE
+1 MADLTRPPYSD
-12 IKRPDEIVRMTTADN
+12 IKRPEEVVKMSMTDN

-36 IEVGQVTNREVV
+36 IEVGQVSNREVV

-60 DMELNFVIQDAQN
+60 DMELNFVVQDAQN
-73 IKHMLEL
+73 VKHMLEL
-80 LDHCPPNLQAEIWS
+80 LDHCPANLQAEVWS
-94 VFIAILR
+94 VFIAILK

-108 ACTDV
+108 ACTEI

-118 VLVRLQRSET
+118 VLARLQRAEPI
-128 VVADLLIE
+128 VADLLIE

-146 TVKELKLLFGTMKA
+146 TVKELKLLFGAMKA
-160 VNGKWPRH
+160 ISGKWPRH

-175 LRQMPHRNGPD
+175 LKQMPHRNGPD

-192 GRKGSAMVLPPLA
+192 GRKGSAVVLPPLA

-343 SAIYLFS
+343 AAIYLFS

-384 NHKRVSHNNVIT
+384 NHKRVSHESSLGSPAAGGSSSLSPTPPAPIESNIHRN
-396 NKSTTV
+396 
-402 LLAEQEVEAID
+402 LAA
-413 WADEK
+413 A
-418 LDLSAAF
+418 SAA
-425 AKIRAVLSARNAS
+425 AAS
-438 ANAVLNALGGVVVDQ
+438 
-453 TAGGATVAGTS
+453 S
-464 TTPSSASTNAVNNNA
+464 SSSSSSSSSTPSSAIVAAGA
-479 GGSNATTANTNNSN
+479 GGSAGMGPAGHSSGTAAT
-493 QYGDGGASAGVNSN
+493 GGALDASG
-507 DNNKIIS
+507 
-514 DPLCH
+514 
-519 LPTGNTSFEQL
+519 EQFNFA
-530 RRISS
+530 S
-535 TSTTGLELLRGY
+535 
-547 SSQTE
+547 
-552 EISQL
+552 
-557 KAVLYDGKLSNAI
+557 VLYDGKLSSAI

-584 LQSAPKGNVS
+584 LQSAPKGNLS
-594 YFVHTPHALMLQDVK
+594 YFVHTPHSLMLQDVK

-633 SQLDMA
+633 SQLDMPY
-639 HEGIS
+639 EGT
-644 DIKRDQT
+644 DVKKDPT
-651 LCSKLLGF
+651 LCAKLLGF
-659 ICELVETSQTVQQH
+659 ICELVESSQTVQQH

-688 RSSREHLTLEVLGS
+688 RSSRDHLTSEVLGS
-702 FLNLTK
+702 FLSLTK

-719 LLLKQLS
+719 LLLKQL
-726 VALRFPNKKLFCFS
+726 FCFS

-752 NPALWI
+752 NPSLWI
-758 YTPANVQARLYSYL
+758 YTPATVQARLYAYL

-792 LQTVHTLKYYY
+792 LQTVHTLKFYY
-803 WVVNPRAKSGIIP
+803 WVVNPRAKSGITP

-841 QLIMIGNGVKED
+841 QLIMIGNGVKDD
-853 ELQSILNYLTTM
+853 ELQSILNYLMTM

-887 SMVPAFDVKYGV
+887 SMVPAFDVKHGV
-899 RSIFKLLAAESQ
+899 RTIFKLMAAESQ

-928 TYKRK
+928 THKSSLFGRRK

-946 SERLLLYEESL
+946 AERLLLYEESL
-957 SLPTYNIL
+957 SLPTYNVL

-978 YTRHPEAESHY
+978 YAKHPEPESHY

-994 MVLKIIAT
+994 MILKVVAT
-1002 LIRQSKQTESLI
+1002 LIRQSKQSEQLL

-1020 LSDMTLLCNS
+1020 LSDMTLLCNN

-1050 MAYIHPKNTEEQ
+1050 MAYIHPKNSEEQ
-1062 KISDMVYSL
+1062 KLSDMVYSL

-1117 ERQRTDN
+1117 EKHRTDN
-1124 ITDPALRQARP
+1124 ITDPALRQQRP

-1144 EEQQQQQHH
+1144 GAGSGAAGGGDRGGGGGREKGEVTAIEGAKQCVCEPEEVQFAEGKMVRKEEMTNGHD
-1153 HHPHTQR
+1153 
-1160 QPQEQ
+1160 
-1165 LEQTHVHTHQH
+1165 LE
-1176 HRHAALASPVAQESQ
+1176 E
-1191 VKDAESVGSLEDV
+1191 ENEED
-1204 PPVEEEIALSDM
+1204 VEEEEEDLDEEQADEEM
-1216 ETTTNEVTVINAV
+1216 EE
-1229 NESTNLDSTANE
+1229 EE
-1241 KASGDAELLKE
+1241 EEEEEMELPQSELKE
-1252 TSNVSNDDLT
+1252 ALEIGSLKDSQNVSEQ
-1262 KPKISS
+1262 
-1268 ISDVYNE
+1268 VVE
-1275 HIKSEVIVTSIVESP
+1275 HIVEEIISKSESLLRES
-1290 AVAVTCNGGASSS
+1290 
-1303 STPASASST
+1303 
-1312 PAKTAA
+1312 
-1318 TANGGQEALSQ
+1318 E
-1329 TLNIKPEDLE
+1329 ELE
-1339 EIELATAKIAAGTT
+1339 EVSAEQTT
-1353 NDAEL
+1353 
-1358 VEQVLQS
+1358 S
-1365 SEKALQDCKIIA
+1365 SPVI
-1377 DEMQEASS
+1377 
-1385 VLKDEEIELAVNE
+1385 KDEEIELAVNE
-1398 VVQGV
+1398 VVKGV
-1403 LKNEKKQA
+1403 LSLKTSA
-1411 TKDLMAEETLV
+1411 TV
-1422 TSNDDTKKNEED
+1422 VIGSSGED
-1434 NVLLLNTK
+1434 A
-1442 NLLNNNAVERKTI
+1442 LNNNNNNSGTESVMQKTDSVASSAI
-1455 TTTNDNTNT
+1455 TSDSSNNLNNNNLSSNSEEVPSDVQNTDEQIKIMISGIVDELVKNSLLEDDT
-1464 TNIKEVNA
+1464 LDGNENPVPLATEQSELEAQVKEVVDSIISDA
-1472 NSEPNENFNEIRTT
+1472 VLKAEQISTPEPDQPKPEAMSIESSPQKVVSIETVSAEIS
-1486 TNKAVTDLHAE
+1486 K
-1497 AVSVIDMQQKTEEN
+1497 IEETPVEHKEELIEEEPVEEEEE
-1511 DYKKATKNNINNSSS
+1511 DGEE
-1526 TNTAAPLE
+1526 LE
-1534 EQKISKLAIVV
+1534 ED
-1545 AKEHEHENDL
+1545 ED
-1555 MDVSS
+1555 D
-1560 SLSTTVETT
+1560 
-1569 EEISSLSPETTVSSA
+1569 EEDRE
-1584 SIPEDNLL
+1584 IPD
-1592 GLNEATAHD
+1592 TPV
-1601 NEKLSSETM
+1601 T
-1610 TMVKDIVDNLID
+1610 I
-1622 KVIDA
+1622 A
-1627 SVIAIEKDAACKET
+1627 SVIKHDSVAQT
-1641 NNNEIVDKVK
+1641 
-1651 NDVNEEVDVS
+1651 
-1661 LRAKEI
+1661 
-1667 VEDVLTSALD
+1667 TS
-1677 KAAATEQ
+1677 
-1684 TNAKEVAI
+1684 
-1692 IEDNT
+1692 
-1697 SSKEVATTTTTST
+1697 VATDSNDQQQSTLPAVVKKSAVNASTST
-1710 EQETQADIVQTVV
+1710 AADSPPAHY
-1723 NDLLEQTVNA
+1723 EPA
-1733 IEKSDEL
+1733 
-1740 AGVVV
+1740 AGG
-1745 PKVETKAETMV
+1745 PPTK
-1756 GEETLLAPEVVEE
+1756 
-1769 AKELVAISLP
+1769 
-1779 LTKEIDSTT
+1779 
-1788 QTTPKKQAHDIVGGE
+1788 Q
-1803 AVDLE
+1803 
-1808 NVEVIEDLVEQ
+1808 
-1819 TEEETQTT
+1819 
-1827 QEELLESAAELE
+1827 
-1839 EEEQVKQSTASTQ
+1839 
-1852 VESNHFDTKH
+1852 
-1862 SHQSQ
+1862 
-1867 QAKQQHQQQQH
+1867 
-1878 QRSKSGS
+1878 QRSKSAS
-1885 TRPMFSPGPTRPPF
+1885 SRPMFSPGPTRPPF

-1929 SHSTKSVLDFVNSS
+1929 SHSTKSVLDFVNSA

-1989 TQGMPLEVAVSFLQ
+1989 TQGMPLDVAVSFLQ

-2014 ATSLNFGE
+2014 ASSLNFGE

-2045 AVRNCLECKERTRY
+2045 AVRNCLECRERTRGLY
-2059 NVGAMARDVSGA
+2059 NGMSLKDIPGG
-2071 AHLQALIRGAQA
+2071 AHLQALIRGAQTT
-2083 SPKNIVESLTGQLSP
+2083 SKTIIESLSGPMSP

-2110 VNRLRAVIYRD
+2110 INRLRAVIYRD
-2121 VEETK
+2121 VKRMFQEETK

-2146 YRDILEPPA
+2146 YRDILEPPP
-2155 EPQIQRQSP
+2155 ELQIHRNSSP
-2164 VMQRSAAGRPLF
+2164 VLQRSTP
-2176 PQWSHHVYPQFL
+2176 
-2188 PSNSHQNHM
+2188 
-2197 LSTTSTTTTNMQ
+2197 
-2209 QQHTQTTLHHHY
+2209 TQ
-2221 YHQQQT
+2221 
-2227 QQISSPPHHQQQLT
+2227 
-2241 QHHNYTHHYASIQQ
+2241 
-2255 QQQQQMHQHQHQHST
+2255 
-2270 YYGEQ
+2270 
-2275 QPQLQNHILSAG
+2275 
-2287 SSNSSS
+2287 
-2293 NYAGNISPPL
+2293 GNR
-2303 ATQSTSSS
+2303 
-2311 ASSSVTSQPASS
+2311 
-2323 SSLSSLASQPTATRH
+2323 SL
-2338 HHQQQQQQQHQHAHS
+2338 
-2353 HTVTHQH
+2353 
-2360 QHQHQRHIQKH
+2360 
-2371 HYHHQQQQ
+2371 
-2379 QQQFQQHYGMMNGN
+2379 
-2393 GNQMVNGGDGVGG
+2393 
-2406 VGGNSKS
+2406 
-2413 TPQNFTMSN
+2413 
-2422 SSHQQHFVGNA
+2422 
-2433 GDMNGSNAFNQ
+2433 
-2444 YMRASGAMM
+2444 
-2453 NGGHQNSIAVEYHTH
+2453 
-2468 THTHSIGVGGAVI
+2468 
-2481 GATNNNSLTL
+2481 
-2491 NNNNNCINNAISAH
+2491 
-2505 STLRDVGVGVGRDG
+2505 
-2519 VGCTSD
+2519 
-2525 IVSAGDTKLP
+2525 
-2535 YKNNGLNN
+2535 
-2543 NYRYNGHNNI
+2543 
-2553 GTGTRTIQDGDYEII
+2553 QDGDYEVI
-2568 VVDENNPSVLA
+2568 VVDENNSSVIA

-2588 PSIKSN
+2588 LSI
-2594 KATATNTTTTMNK
+2594 
-2607 TAKTKNFKSTSI
+2607 
-2619 ITTNLTTATTT
+2619 
-2630 TISLPQS
+2630 
-2637 KQISKLQPQPLSPPK
+2637 
-2652 PVLPKKLPKSVDSD
+2652 KSVDSD
-2666 VGSLNMN
+2666 AASLNLN
-2673 STENEVPEVESSG
+2673 STENDAPEVETSS
-2686 EILADDNKPNNSN
+2686 EIMADDNKPTNSN
-2699 DESWTDVNLNE
+2699 DESWTDVNLNDE
-2710 DAGVQATAG
+2710 VPAELNKSTTATALRG
-2719 GLLSG
+2719 GVIPEGLAGNAVIGGQLSPAMTTG
-2724 GMSAVDGKMRD
+2724 TEHPNKLESD
-2735 IDGIQQHHVHQ
+2735 I
-2746 QQHQQQH
+2746 
-2753 HQQQQTTIAHGQPQ
+2753 A
-2767 QQMQAH
+2767 
-2773 HGHQLMNA
+2773 
-2781 AGGGGGNERGDKPD
+2781 
-2795 SEISVVRVP
+2795 VVRVP
-2804 DSYAATAS
+2804 DNYQAA
-2812 GASSAGVATAA
+2812 SA
-2823 GNVSQRGT
+2823 RG
-2831 TRSDELQMKPPL
+2831 RPEDLNLKAPF
-2843 VGQLPMTTPSREA
+2843 VGQIPMAIPSREA
-2856 SLTQKLEVALGP
+2856 SLTQKLEIALGP
-2868 VCPLLREVM
+2868 VCPLLREIM

-2884 SKTLVGSHGQEL
+2884 SKTLIGSHGQEL

-3020 NIMCN
+3020 NIMGN

-3032 ACSAVQKQTFW
+3032 TSGCYQKQIFW

-3072 KAAIEN
+3072 KASLEN
-3078 GGPEDAIM
+3078 GGNEDAREAG
-3086 QTRDEF
+3086 RDEIYS
-3092 HTQIAVSRS
+3092 QIAVPRS
-3101 HQSTQHTADLL
+3101 QQPDLL
-3112 DDAELLIEDRE
+3112 DDSELLIEDRE

-3136 KAKLVAPGV
+3136 KAKLIAPGL
-3145 VAPGTVSITSTEMF
+3145 VAPGTMSITSTEMY

-3164 DHPEFQKID
+3164 ENSEFQAID
-3173 PEVLKYCDHLHGK
+3173 QEVLKYCDHLHGK
-3186 WYFSEVR
+3186 WYFSEIR

-3303 LTNYDTKELD
+3303 LTNYDSRELD
-3313 LSLPSNY
+3313 LSQPSNY

-3340 RYESWVSDTIPPFH
+3340 RYESWDTPGIPPFH
-3354 YGTHYSTSSFTLNWL
+3354 YGTHYSTAAFALNWL
-3369 VRVEPFTTMFLAL
+3369 IRIEPFTTMFLAL
-3382 QGGKFDYPD
+3382 QGGKFDHPD
-3391 RLFSSISLSWK
+3391 RLFSSITLSWK

-3421 PEIFYNSSGY
+3421 PEMFYNSSDY
-3431 RLGHREDGALVNDV
+3431 RLGQREDGNNVGDV
-3445 ELPPWSKSPEEFVR
+3445 ELPPWAKTPEEFVR

-3479 LIFGYKQRGPEAIR
+3479 LIFGYKQRGPEAMR

-3508 LDAISDPVMREAV
+3508 LETITDPVTREAI
-3521 ENQIRNFGQT
+3521 ENQIKNFGQT
-3531 PSQLLM
+3531 PSLLLM

-3552 MFSAMPDDLCMSLK
+3552 MFNTMPDDVCMSLK
-3566 FYQNSPIIHIS
+3566 FHLNSPIIHIS

-3583 LSLPSVVTVTAGHQF
+3583 LPLPSVVTVTAGHQF
-3598 AVNRWNCNYTAS
+3598 AVNRWNCQYTAS
-3610 VQSPSYAESPQSP
+3610 IQSPSYAETSQNVTA
-3623 GSNLPLTIDPVL
+3623 NLPLAMDPLL
-3635 SAAQNTGHNNPMN
+3635 SQINGHNNSQHQN

-3658 MLKIRSNC
+3658 KLRIKSNC
-3666 FVTTV
+3666 YVTTV

-3689 ATETAKIVQIVFGHF
+3689 STESAKIMQIIFGHF
-3704 GVVTCLARSECNI
+3704 DVVTCLSRSECNI

-3727 ADCTVLLWHWNA
+3727 ADCTILLWHWNA
-3739 RTQSIVGEGDVP
+3739 RTQSIVGEGEIP

-3761 QAVTSVVISAE
+3761 TPVTSVVISAE
-3772 LGLVVSGSTNGPVL
+3772 LGLVVSGSINGPVL
-3786 IHTTFGDLLRSLD
+3786 VHTTFGDLLRSLEA
-3799 PPMDF
+3799 PKDF
-3804 YSPELI
+3804 VSPENITL
-3810 AMSREGFIV
+3810 SREGFIV
-3819 VNYDKGNVAA
+3819 VTYDEGNVAA
-3829 YTINGKKLRHETHND
+3829 YTINGKLLRHVSHND

-3859 TAGDRGIVE
+3859 TAGNKGVVE

-3878 YAFPACNAAIRSLAL
+3878 YAFPTCNSGIRSLAL
-3893 THDQKYLLAGLSTGS
+3893 THDQKYLLAGLATGS

>member
-1 MADIIRPPFSE
+1 MADDRGRPSVADGID
-12 IKRPDEIVRMTTADN
+12 IKRPEEVVMSNLADN

-36 IEVGQVTNREVV
+36 VEVGGQVSNREVV

-118 VLVRLQRSET
+118 VLVRLQRAET

-146 TVKELKLLFGTMKA
+146 TVKELKLLFGAMKA

-192 GRKGSAMVLPPLA
+192 GRKGSAIVLPPLA

-331 ELDEERVFCGQM
+331 EVDEERVFCGQM
-343 SAIYLFS
+343 AAIYLFS

-384 NHKRVSHNNVIT
+384 NHKRVSVSSHLATPYAAKVASGGTAGVDMATESPLHFLLSGAAAAAGAQAVIASVPPAVPVTAT
-396 NKSTTV
+396 NSPT
-402 LLAEQEVEAID
+402 A
-413 WADEK
+413 
-418 LDLSAAF
+418 
-425 AKIRAVLSARNAS
+425 
-438 ANAVLNALGGVVVDQ
+438 ANAP
-453 TAGGATVAGTS
+453 S
-464 TTPSSASTNAVNNNA
+464 STPSSTCVANVASDDFNFV
-479 GGSNATTANTNNSN
+479 S
-493 QYGDGGASAGVNSN
+493 
-507 DNNKIIS
+507 
-514 DPLCH
+514 
-519 LPTGNTSFEQL
+519 
-530 RRISS
+530 
-535 TSTTGLELLRGY
+535 
-547 SSQTE
+547 
-552 EISQL
+552 
-557 KAVLYDGKLSNAI
+557 VLYDGKLSNAI

-594 YFVHTPHALMLQDVK
+594 FFVHTPHALMLQDVK

-633 SQLDMA
+633 SQLDMPYD
-639 HEGIS
+639 GTS
-644 DIKRDQT
+644 DVKRDPA

-659 ICELVETSQTVQQH
+659 ICELVESSQTVQQH

-719 LLLKQLS
+719 LLLKQL
-726 VALRFPNKKLFCFS
+726 FCFS

-752 NPALWI
+752 NPSLWI

-792 LQTVHTLKYYY
+792 LQTVHTLKFYY
-803 WVVNPRAKSGIIP
+803 WVVNPRAKSGIVP

-887 SMVPAFDVKYGV
+887 SMVPAFDVKHGV
-899 RSIFKLLAAESQ
+899 RTIFKLLAAESQ

-928 TYKRK
+928 THKRK

-946 SERLLLYEESL
+946 AERLLLYEESL
-957 SLPTYNIL
+957 TLPTYNVL

-978 YTRHPEAESHY
+978 YSRHPEPESHF

-994 MVLKIIAT
+994 MILKVVAT
-1002 LIRQSKQTESLI
+1002 LIRQSKQTEQLL

-1020 LSDMTLLCNS
+1020 LSDMTLLCNN

-1050 MAYIHPKNTEEQ
+1050 MAYIHPKNGEEQ

-1076 HHAIKYEY
+1076 HHAIKHEY

-1117 ERQRTDN
+1117 ERHRTDN

-1144 EEQQQQQHH
+1144 ESDQVPEGGGAVVGDGASIVEIEGGKTCHKIS
-1153 HHPHTQR
+1153 TATTT
-1160 QPQEQ
+1160 E
-1165 LEQTHVHTHQH
+1165 ECDGENNKIKCGCEDEEAKVTTTSVDSVHT
-1176 HRHAALASPVAQESQ
+1176 
-1191 VKDAESVGSLEDV
+1191 
-1204 PPVEEEIALSDM
+1204 
-1216 ETTTNEVTVINAV
+1216 
-1229 NESTNLDSTANE
+1229 
-1241 KASGDAELLKE
+1241 
-1252 TSNVSNDDLT
+1252 
-1262 KPKISS
+1262 ISH
-1268 ISDVYNE
+1268 ISDVYSKQVNE
-1275 HIKSEVIVTSIVESP
+1275 TICNGNAHDSSTEEEKSPAKEIIKTSSGGTEVLKQVLEVDVEEVAREDGDTKEVVEKIVGEIIEKSE
-1290 AVAVTCNGGASSS
+1290 
-1303 STPASASST
+1303 
-1312 PAKTAA
+1312 K
-1318 TANGGQEALSQ
+1318 L
-1329 TLNIKPEDLE
+1329 LN
-1339 EIELATAKIAAGTT
+1339 
-1353 NDAEL
+1353 
-1358 VEQVLQS
+1358 
-1365 SEKALQDCKIIA
+1365 DCKTTSNEMII
-1377 DEMQEASS
+1377 ETETASP
-1385 VLKDEEIELAVNE
+1385 VIKDEELELAVNE
-1398 VVQGV
+1398 VVKGV
-1403 LKNEKKQA
+1403 REIERKVKGDSDDNHSISRSNNNNLVDISDSA
-1411 TKDLMAEETLV
+1411 TSKDKT
-1422 TSNDDTKKNEED
+1422 D
-1434 NVLLLNTK
+1434 LLLSS
-1442 NLLNNNAVERKTI
+1442 AI
-1455 TTTNDNTNT
+1455 
-1464 TNIKEVNA
+1464 IC
-1472 NSEPNENFNEIRTT
+1472 
-1486 TNKAVTDLHAE
+1486 
-1497 AVSVIDMQQKTEEN
+1497 
-1511 DYKKATKNNINNSSS
+1511 NSSS
-1526 TNTAAPLE
+1526 TIVESDGRRLIGQTDDE
-1534 EQKISKLAIVV
+1534 IVGAIV
-1545 AKEHEHENDL
+1545 
-1555 MDVSS
+1555 S
-1560 SLSTTVETT
+1560 
-1569 EEISSLSPETTVSSA
+1569 
-1584 SIPEDNLL
+1584 
-1592 GLNEATAHD
+1592 
-1601 NEKLSSETM
+1601 
-1610 TMVKDIVDNLID
+1610 
-1622 KVIDA
+1622 
-1627 SVIAIEKDAACKET
+1627 
-1641 NNNEIVDKVK
+1641 
-1651 NDVNEEVDVS
+1651 
-1661 LRAKEI
+1661 EI
-1667 VEDVLTSALD
+1667 VEKSLD
-1677 KAAATEQ
+1677 EVTGVEVAIVNQ
-1684 TNAKEVAI
+1684 AKEVV
-1692 IEDNT
+1692 DNVLRDAT
-1697 SSKEVATTTTTST
+1697 VVSTISSKPLEDAAREEIASSIVDEMVEICLDDQVEKLPVAGNCG
-1710 EQETQADIVQTVV
+1710 QEKVASGDG
-1723 NDLLEQTVNA
+1723 
-1733 IEKSDEL
+1733 EKDES
-1740 AGVVV
+1740 
-1745 PKVETKAETMV
+1745 P
-1756 GEETLLAPEVVEE
+1756 GEKIDGGLHVVENGIQTSE
-1769 AKELVAISLP
+1769 TNSPQVQKPQSA
-1779 LTKEIDSTT
+1779 ST
-1788 QTTPKKQAHDIVGGE
+1788 
-1803 AVDLE
+1803 
-1808 NVEVIEDLVEQ
+1808 
-1819 TEEETQTT
+1819 
-1827 QEELLESAAELE
+1827 
-1839 EEEQVKQSTASTQ
+1839 STQ
-1852 VESNHFDTKH
+1852 VENNHFELK
-1862 SHQSQ
+1862 
-1867 QAKQQHQQQQH
+1867 
-1878 QRSKSGS
+1878 RSKSGS

-2014 ATSLNFGE
+2014 ASSLNFAE

-2059 NVGAMARDVSGA
+2059 NNGTVRDAPGA

-2083 SPKNIVESLTGQLSP
+2083 SPKNIVESLSGSLSP

-2146 YRDILEPPA
+2146 YRDILEPPV
-2155 EPQIQRQSP
+2155 EPQPPRASP
-2164 VMQRSAAGRPLF
+2164 VMQR
-2176 PQWSHHVYPQFL
+2176 
-2188 PSNSHQNHM
+2188 N
-2197 LSTTSTTTTNMQ
+2197 
-2209 QQHTQTTLHHHY
+2209 TQA
-2221 YHQQQT
+2221 Q
-2227 QQISSPPHHQQQLT
+2227 
-2241 QHHNYTHHYASIQQ
+2241 
-2255 QQQQQMHQHQHQHST
+2255 
-2270 YYGEQ
+2270 
-2275 QPQLQNHILSAG
+2275 
-2287 SSNSSS
+2287 
-2293 NYAGNISPPL
+2293 
-2303 ATQSTSSS
+2303 
-2311 ASSSVTSQPASS
+2311 
-2323 SSLSSLASQPTATRH
+2323 
-2338 HHQQQQQQQHQHAHS
+2338 
-2353 HTVTHQH
+2353 
-2360 QHQHQRHIQKH
+2360 
-2371 HYHHQQQQ
+2371 
-2379 QQQFQQHYGMMNGN
+2379 
-2393 GNQMVNGGDGVGG
+2393 
-2406 VGGNSKS
+2406 
-2413 TPQNFTMSN
+2413 
-2422 SSHQQHFVGNA
+2422 
-2433 GDMNGSNAFNQ
+2433 
-2444 YMRASGAMM
+2444 
-2453 NGGHQNSIAVEYHTH
+2453 
-2468 THTHSIGVGGAVI
+2468 
-2481 GATNNNSLTL
+2481 
-2491 NNNNNCINNAISAH
+2491 
-2505 STLRDVGVGVGRDG
+2505 
-2519 VGCTSD
+2519 
-2525 IVSAGDTKLP
+2525 
-2535 YKNNGLNN
+2535 
-2543 NYRYNGHNNI
+2543 
-2553 GTGTRTIQDGDYEII
+2553 GTRTIQDEDYEVI
-2568 VVDENNPSVLA
+2568 VVDENNSSVLA
-2579 DNDSHSSGP
+2579 DNESHSSGP
-2588 PSIKSN
+2588 PSIKS
-2594 KATATNTTTTMNK
+2594 M
-2607 TAKTKNFKSTSI
+2607 
-2619 ITTNLTTATTT
+2619 
-2630 TISLPQS
+2630 
-2637 KQISKLQPQPLSPPK
+2637 
-2652 PVLPKKLPKSVDSD
+2652 DSD
-2666 VGSLNMN
+2666 AASLNMN
-2673 STENEVPEVESSG
+2673 STENDGVEVESSS
-2686 EILADDNKPNNSN
+2686 ETMADDNKPNNSN

-2710 DAGVQATAG
+2710 DAG
-2719 GLLSG
+2719 
-2724 GMSAVDGKMRD
+2724 
-2735 IDGIQQHHVHQ
+2735 
-2746 QQHQQQH
+2746 
-2753 HQQQQTTIAHGQPQ
+2753 
-2767 QQMQAH
+2767 
-2773 HGHQLMNA
+2773 
-2781 AGGGGGNERGDKPD
+2781 GGGGGSGIGGGSVGDKVRDIEGNIHHLGGGGGVGGAERGDKPD

-2804 DSYAATAS
+2804 DTYAGSSS
-2812 GASSAGVATAA
+2812 G
-2823 GNVSQRGT
+2823 
-2831 TRSDELQMKPPL
+2831 TRSRPDDLQMKPPL
-2843 VGQLPMTTPSREA
+2843 VGSLPLTTPSREA
-2856 SLTQKLEVALGP
+2856 SLTQKLEIALGP
-2868 VCPLLREVM
+2868 VCPLLREIM

-3032 ACSAVQKQTFW
+3032 TSGTPIKTIFW

-3072 KAAIEN
+3072 KASLEN
-3078 GGPEDAIM
+3078 GGPEDAIL
-3086 QTRDEF
+3086 QAREEF
-3092 HTQIAVSRS
+3092 HSQIAVTRGQQPP
-3101 HQSTQHTADLL
+3101 QSTADLL
-3112 DDAELLIEDRE
+3112 DDSELLIEDRE

-3136 KAKLVAPGV
+3136 KAKLIAPGV
-3145 VAPGTVSITSTEMF
+3145 VAPGTVSITTTEMY

-3164 DHPEFQKID
+3164 DSAEFQKIEPD
-3173 PEVLKYCDHLHGK
+3173 VIKYCDHLHGK

-3205 ALEIFLASRTSIL
+3205 AIEIFLASRTSIL

-3303 LTNYDTKELD
+3303 LTNYDSRELD
-3313 LSLPSNY
+3313 LSQPSNY

-3327 GALNPSRREYFEE
+3327 GALNPSRRAYFEE
-3340 RYESWVSDTIPPFH
+3340 RYDSWDNDTILPFH
-3354 YGTHYSTSSFTLNWL
+3354 YGTHYSTAAFVLNWL
-3369 VRVEPFTTMFLAL
+3369 IRVEPFTTMFLAL
-3382 QGGKFDYPD
+3382 QGGKFDHPD
-3391 RLFSSISLSWK
+3391 RLFSSVSLSWK

-3421 PEIFYNSSGY
+3421 PEMFYNSSSY
-3431 RLGHREDGALVNDV
+3431 RLGAREDGTVVSDV
-3445 ELPPWSKSPEEFVR
+3445 ELPPWAKSPEEFVR

-3479 LIFGYKQRGPEAIR
+3479 LIFGYKQRGPEAVR

-3502 YEGSVD
+3502 YEGSVE
-3508 LDAISDPVMREAV
+3508 LDTIADPVMREAI

-3543 SSAMHLSPM
+3543 SSAMHLTPM
-3552 MFSAMPDDLCMSLK
+3552 MFSAMPDDVCMSLK
-3566 FYQNSPIIHIS
+3566 FHLNSPIIHIS

-3583 LSLPSVVTVTAGHQF
+3583 LPLPSVVTVTAGHQF
-3598 AVNRWNCNYTAS
+3598 AVNRWNCNYAAN
-3610 VQSPSYAESPQSP
+3610 VQSPSYAESPQTP
-3623 GSNLPLTIDPVL
+3623 GTNLPLTMDPML
-3635 SAAQNTGHNNPMN
+3635 SQTNGHNNPMI

-3658 MLKIRSNC
+3658 KLKIRANC

-3704 GVVTCLARSECNI
+3704 GVVTCLSRSECNI

-3739 RTQSIVGEGDVP
+3739 RTQSIVGEGEVP

-3772 LGLVVSGSTNGPVL
+3772 LGLVVSGSINGPVL
-3786 IHTTFGDLLRSLD
+3786 VHTTFGDLLRSLEA
-3799 PPMDF
+3799 PIEF
-3804 YSPELI
+3804 ISPENI

-3829 YTINGKKLRHETHND
+3829 YTINGKKLRHESHND

-3878 YAFPACNAAIRSLAL
+3878 YAFPTCNSGIRSLAL
-3893 THDQKYLLAGLSTGS
+3893 THDQKYLLAGLATGS

>member
-1 MADIIRPPFSE
+1 MDSLERLLRAAPLPRTLTSVNGAVAKGQQRALVHASLAAATVGRKGRHLTGTFCLTGDTMEGIIQCLVFLKAFS
-12 IKRPDEIVRMTTADN
+12 
-27 LKFAVLIGL
+27 
-36 IEVGQVTNREVV
+36 
-48 NTVLHLLVGGEF
+48 LVGGEF

-160 VNGKWPRH
+160 VNAKWPRH

-384 NHKRVSHNNVIT
+384 NHKRVSQNNSNNTI
-396 NKSTTV
+396 STTV
-402 LLAEQEVEAID
+402 LLAEQEAQAID

-425 AKIRAVLSARNAS
+425 AKVRAVLSARNAS
-438 ANAVLNALGGVVVDQ
+438 TNAVLNALGGVVVVDQ
-453 TAGGATVAGTS
+453 TAGGADATQPTAAAAAANANSAGGNQTAA
-464 TTPSSASTNAVNNNA
+464 SANNNQF
-479 GGSNATTANTNNSN
+479 G
-493 QYGDGGASAGVNSN
+493 GGAASVG
-507 DNNKIIS
+507 DNNKIIT

-535 TSTTGLELLRGY
+535 TSAAGLELLRGY
-547 SSQTE
+547 TSQTE
-552 EISQL
+552 EITQL

-644 DIKRDQT
+644 DIKRDPT

-719 LLLKQLS
+719 LLLKQ
-726 VALRFPNKKLFCFS
+726 LFCFS

-887 SMVPAFDVKYGV
+887 SMVPAFDVKHGV

-928 TYKRK
+928 THKRK

-946 SERLLLYEESL
+946 AERLLLYEESL
-957 SLPTYNIL
+957 SLPTYNVL

-978 YTRHPEAESHY
+978 YTRHPEPESHY

-994 MVLKIIAT
+994 MMLKVVAT

-1076 HHAIKYEY
+1076 HHAIKHEY

-1153 HHPHTQR
+1153 QHHQHQ
-1160 QPQEQ
+1160 QQQQ
-1165 LEQTHVHTHQH
+1165 LEHTHMHQQQQ
-1176 HRHAALASPVAQESQ
+1176 RHAALPAATIQEVP
-1191 VKDAESVGSLEDV
+1191 VKDEESVGSLEDV
-1204 PPVEEEIALSDM
+1204 PPVEEEVDESEDIES
-1216 ETTTNEVTVINAV
+1216 TTQELNATADV
-1229 NESTNLDSTANE
+1229 NEPANCVCTSDE
-1241 KASGDAELLKE
+1241 KEADE
-1252 TSNVSNDDLT
+1252 DLT
-1262 KPKISS
+1262 KETVPSEDLTKSKISN

-1290 AVAVTCNGGASSS
+1290 AVAVTCNGSASSS
-1303 STPASASST
+1303 STGASASST
-1312 PAKTAA
+1312 PAKST
-1318 TANGGQEALSQ
+1318 TSGGQEALSQ
-1329 TLNIKPEDLE
+1329 TLNLKAEDLE
-1339 EIELATAKIAAGTT
+1339 EIELATAKMAAGVTA
-1353 NDAEL
+1353 DDEL
-1358 VEQVLQS
+1358 VQQVLQN
-1365 SEKALQDCKIIA
+1365 SEKALQDCKIVA

-1411 TKDLMAEETLV
+1411 TKEPSTEQSHTTTQQSA
-1422 TSNDDTKKNEED
+1422 ED
-1434 NVLLLNTK
+1434 NVSLLNTK
-1442 NLLNNNAVERKTI
+1442 NLLNNNADELK
-1455 TTTNDNTNT
+1455 TTTQVNNNNT
-1464 TNIKEVNA
+1464 TDINETNA
-1472 NSEPNENFNEIRTT
+1472 NSETNENAN
-1486 TNKAVTDLHAE
+1486 NAVTDLLTQA
-1497 AVSVIDMQQKTEEN
+1497 SDVIETQQKTEDNKTDEN
-1511 DYKKATKNNINNSSS
+1511 TINNNN
-1526 TNTAAPLE
+1526 TNTAEPSDDE
-1534 EQKISKLAIVV
+1534 HKTSKLAIVV
-1545 AKEHEHENDL
+1545 AKEHEHEL

-1584 SIPEDNLL
+1584 SMTEENLL
-1592 GLNEATAHD
+1592 GLTESSTVD
-1601 NEKLSSETM
+1601 NENIIVE
-1610 TMVKDIVDNLID
+1610 TMVKDIVDKLID
-1622 KVIDA
+1622 KVVDA
-1627 SVIAIEKDAACKET
+1627 SVAEDEARKET
-1641 NNNEIVDKVK
+1641 NNNEIVEKVK
-1651 NDVNEEVDVS
+1651 NEVSEEAVS
-1661 LRAKEI
+1661 EAAKEI
-1667 VEDVLTSALD
+1667 VEDVLTTALD
-1677 KAAATEQ
+1677 KAETEVTAAAQEVTHIDIAGEPQ
-1684 TNAKEVAI
+1684 VEAAKENV
-1692 IEDNT
+1692 T
-1697 SSKEVATTTTTST
+1697 
-1710 EQETQADIVQTVV
+1710 DIVQTVV

-1733 IEKSDEL
+1733 VEQTIEPIMEATVSTDEL
-1740 AGVVV
+1740 
-1745 PKVETKAETMV
+1745 KAETVEPLVLPATMEV
-1756 GEETLLAPEVVEE
+1756 PAEKPLAVILPAVVKEV
-1769 AKELVAISLP
+1769 
-1779 LTKEIDSTT
+1779 DSTT
-1788 QTTPKKQAHDIVGGE
+1788 QTTPKNQPNDGAAVGLLDAE
-1803 AVDLE
+1803 AVE
-1808 NVEVIEDLVEQ
+1808 ELVEQ

-1827 QEELLESAAELE
+1827 QEELQDDMVPVDER
-1839 EEEQVKQSTASTQ
+1839 QTKHTTASTQ
-1852 VESNHFDTKH
+1852 VENTHFENKH
-1862 SHQSQ
+1862 P
-1867 QAKQQHQQQQH
+1867 HQQQQQQPQQQQQ
-1878 QRSKSGS
+1878 QRTKAGS

-1989 TQGMPLEVAVSFLQ
+1989 TQGMPLDVAVSFLQ

-2059 NVGAMARDVSGA
+2059 NMGAMARDVPGA

-2083 SPKNIVESLTGQLSP
+2083 SPKNIVESITGQLSP

-2164 VMQRSAAGRPLF
+2164 VMQRAAAG
-2176 PQWSHHVYPQFL
+2176 
-2188 PSNSHQNHM
+2188 
-2197 LSTTSTTTTNMQ
+2197 
-2209 QQHTQTTLHHHY
+2209 
-2221 YHQQQT
+2221 
-2227 QQISSPPHHQQQLT
+2227 
-2241 QHHNYTHHYASIQQ
+2241 A
-2255 QQQQQMHQHQHQHST
+2255 
-2270 YYGEQ
+2270 
-2275 QPQLQNHILSAG
+2275 
-2287 SSNSSS
+2287 
-2293 NYAGNISPPL
+2293 
-2303 ATQSTSSS
+2303 
-2311 ASSSVTSQPASS
+2311 
-2323 SSLSSLASQPTATRH
+2323 
-2338 HHQQQQQQQHQHAHS
+2338 
-2353 HTVTHQH
+2353 
-2360 QHQHQRHIQKH
+2360 
-2371 HYHHQQQQ
+2371 
-2379 QQQFQQHYGMMNGN
+2379 
-2393 GNQMVNGGDGVGG
+2393 
-2406 VGGNSKS
+2406 
-2413 TPQNFTMSN
+2413 
-2422 SSHQQHFVGNA
+2422 
-2433 GDMNGSNAFNQ
+2433 
-2444 YMRASGAMM
+2444 
-2453 NGGHQNSIAVEYHTH
+2453 
-2468 THTHSIGVGGAVI
+2468 
-2481 GATNNNSLTL
+2481 
-2491 NNNNNCINNAISAH
+2491 
-2505 STLRDVGVGVGRDG
+2505 
-2519 VGCTSD
+2519 
-2525 IVSAGDTKLP
+2525 
-2535 YKNNGLNN
+2535 
-2543 NYRYNGHNNI
+2543 
-2553 GTGTRTIQDGDYEII
+2553 RTIQDGDYEII

-2594 KATATNTTTTMNK
+2594 KATTANTNTTTT
-2607 TAKTKNFKSTSI
+2607 TT
-2619 ITTNLTTATTT
+2619 ITTNTSNTKTEPRLNTKTVTNLATTIT
-2630 TISLPQS
+2630 TTLGLTSNNAKVL
-2637 KQISKLQPQPLSPPK
+2637 KHTSKLQQQPLSPPK

-2673 STENEVPEVESSG
+2673 STENEVPEVESSS
-2686 EILADDNKPNNSN
+2686 EILADDNKPTNSN

-2710 DAGVQATAG
+2710 DAGVQATAS

-2735 IDGIQQHHVHQ
+2735 IDGLQHHAHQQQQQQ
-2746 QQHQQQH
+2746 QQHQQQS
-2753 HQQQQTTIAHGQPQ
+2753 TTTGHGQPQ
-2767 QQMQAH
+2767 GAQQMQVH
-2773 HGHQLMNA
+2773 HGHQLVG
-2781 AGGGGGNERGDKPD
+2781 AGGERGDKPD

-2804 DSYAATAS
+2804 DSYAAAS
-2812 GASSAGVATAA
+2812 GASGAGVGTAA
-2823 GNVSQRGT
+2823 GNVGQRG

-2868 VCPLLREVM
+2868 VCPLLREIM

-3032 ACSAVQKQTFW
+3032 ASGAVQKQTFW

-3078 GGPEDAIM
+3078 GAPEDAIL

-3092 HTQIAVSRS
+3092 HTQIAVSRA

-3136 KAKLVAPGV
+3136 KAKLIAPGV

-3327 GALNPSRREYFEE
+3327 GALNPSRRAYFEE
-3340 RYESWVSDTIPPFH
+3340 RYESWESDTIPPFH

-3421 PEIFYNSSGY
+3421 PEMFYNSSSY
-3431 RLGHREDGALVNDV
+3431 RLGHREDGTLVNDV

-3635 SAAQNTGHNNPMN
+3635 SAQNTGHNNPMN

>member
-1 MADIIRPPFSE
+1 MADLTRPPFCD
-12 IKRPDEIVRMTTADN
+12 IKRPEEVVKMTMTDN

-36 IEVGQVTNREVV
+36 IEVGQVSNREVV

-60 DMELNFVIQDAQN
+60 DMELNFVVQDAQN
-73 IKHMLEL
+73 VKHMLEL
-80 LDHCPPNLQAEIWS
+80 LDHCPANLQAEVWS
-94 VFIAILR
+94 VFIAILK

-108 ACTDV
+108 ACTEI

-118 VLVRLQRSET
+118 VLARLARAESI
-128 VVADLLIE
+128 VADLLIE

-146 TVKELKLLFGTMKA
+146 TVKELKLLFGAMKA
-160 VNGKWPRH
+160 LNGKWPRH

-175 LRQMPHRNGPD
+175 LKQMPHRNGPD

-192 GRKGSAMVLPPLA
+192 GRKGSAIVLPPLA
-205 KWPYENGFTFTTWF
+205 KWPYESGFTFTTWF

-343 SAIYLFS
+343 AAIYLFS

-384 NHKRVSHNNVIT
+384 NHKRVSHD
-396 NKSTTV
+396 SS
-402 LLAEQEVEAID
+402 LMS
-413 WADEK
+413 
-418 LDLSAAF
+418 LSAMGA
-425 AKIRAVLSARNAS
+425 AASSLSPTPPAPIESNIHRNLA
-438 ANAVLNALGGVVVDQ
+438 ANAAA
-453 TAGGATVAGTS
+453 TAAAS
-464 TTPSSASTNAVNNNA
+464 SSSASSSSLTSSVSSVVAASVAGAVA
-479 GGSNATTANTNNSN
+479 GSATG
-493 QYGDGGASAGVNSN
+493 GDAAALDALGEQFDFAS
-507 DNNKIIS
+507 
-514 DPLCH
+514 
-519 LPTGNTSFEQL
+519 
-530 RRISS
+530 
-535 TSTTGLELLRGY
+535 
-547 SSQTE
+547 
-552 EISQL
+552 
-557 KAVLYDGKLSNAI
+557 VLYDGKLSSGI

-584 LQSAPKGNVS
+584 LQSAPKGNLS
-594 YFVHTPHALMLQDVK
+594 FFVHTPHSLMLQDVK

-633 SQLDMA
+633 SQLDMPY
-639 HEGIS
+639 EGT
-644 DIKRDQT
+644 DVKKDPT
-651 LCSKLLGF
+651 LCAKLLGF
-659 ICELVETSQTVQQH
+659 ICELVESSQTVQQH

-688 RSSREHLTLEVLGS
+688 RSSRDHLTSEVLGS
-702 FLNLTK
+702 FLSLTK

-719 LLLKQLS
+719 LLLKQL
-726 VALRFPNKKLFCFS
+726 FCFS

-752 NPALWI
+752 NPSLWI
-758 YTPANVQARLYSYL
+758 YTPATVQARLYAYL

-792 LQTVHTLKYYY
+792 LQTVHTLKFYY
-803 WVVNPRAKSGIIP
+803 WVVNPRAKSGITP

-841 QLIMIGNGVKED
+841 QLIMIGNGVKDD
-853 ELQSILNYLTTM
+853 ELQSILNYLMTM

-887 SMVPAFDVKYGV
+887 SMVPAFDVKHGV
-899 RSIFKLLAAESQ
+899 RTIFKLLAAESQ

-928 TYKRK
+928 THKRK

-946 SERLLLYEESL
+946 AERLLLYEESL
-957 SLPTYNIL
+957 SLPTYNVL

-978 YTRHPEAESHY
+978 YAKHPEPESHY

-994 MVLKIIAT
+994 MILKVVAT
-1002 LIRQSKQTESLI
+1002 LIRQSKQTEQLL

-1020 LSDMTLLCNS
+1020 LSDMTLLCNN

-1050 MAYIHPKNTEEQ
+1050 MAYIHPKNSEEQ
-1062 KISDMVYSL
+1062 KLSDMVYSL

-1117 ERQRTDN
+1117 EKHRTDN
-1124 ITDPALRQARP
+1124 ITDPALRQQRP

-1144 EEQQQQQHH
+1144 GAGGGGAAGETGNDDRDRSEKGGELAAIEGPTKKCVCEPEAIVEEDKQGKLRGGIENGH
-1153 HHPHTQR
+1153 
-1160 QPQEQ
+1160 E
-1165 LEQTHVHTHQH
+1165 
-1176 HRHAALASPVAQESQ
+1176 
-1191 VKDAESVGSLEDV
+1191 G
-1204 PPVEEEIALSDM
+1204 VEEEEEEFEEEEEEEELEEEQVEEELDEEEEELSQSELKRALEIGSLK
-1216 ETTTNEVTVINAV
+1216 
-1229 NESTNLDSTANE
+1229 ESQKVSE
-1241 KASGDAELLKE
+1241 QVVEGIVEEIISKSESLLKQ
-1252 TSNVSNDDLT
+1252 
-1262 KPKISS
+1262 
-1268 ISDVYNE
+1268 
-1275 HIKSEVIVTSIVESP
+1275 SE
-1290 AVAVTCNGGASSS
+1290 
-1303 STPASASST
+1303 
-1312 PAKTAA
+1312 
-1318 TANGGQEALSQ
+1318 
-1329 TLNIKPEDLE
+1329 E
-1339 EIELATAKIAAGTT
+1339 E
-1353 NDAEL
+1353 
-1358 VEQVLQS
+1358 
-1365 SEKALQDCKIIA
+1365 LQD
-1377 DEMQEASS
+1377 SS
-1385 VLKDEEIELAVNE
+1385 AEQATSSPVIKDEEIELAVNE
-1398 VVQGV
+1398 VVKGV
-1403 LKNEKKQA
+1403 LSLKTSGTA
-1411 TKDLMAEETLV
+1411 TAGSTGE
-1422 TSNDDTKKNEED
+1422 DDA
-1434 NVLLLNTK
+1434 
-1442 NLLNNNAVERKTI
+1442 LNNNNSISTDSVTQKTDSVASSAI
-1455 TTTNDNTNT
+1455 TSGNSNNL
-1464 TNIKEVNA
+1464 NNNNLSS
-1472 NSEPNENFNEIRTT
+1472 NSEEGC
-1486 TNKAVTDLHAE
+1486 
-1497 AVSVIDMQQKTEEN
+1497 QQV
-1511 DYKKATKNNINNSSS
+1511 
-1526 TNTAAPLE
+1526 E
-1534 EQKISKLAIVV
+1534 EQSKEQVQEMIA
-1545 AKEHEHENDL
+1545 
-1555 MDVSS
+1555 
-1560 SLSTTVETT
+1560 
-1569 EEISSLSPETTVSSA
+1569 
-1584 SIPEDNLL
+1584 
-1592 GLNEATAHD
+1592 
-1601 NEKLSSETM
+1601 
-1610 TMVKDIVDNLID
+1610 DIVNELVENSLKESDSSPVQQPD
-1622 KVIDA
+1622 
-1627 SVIAIEKDAACKET
+1627 SEQIAIEAQVKEVVESIIT
-1641 NNNEIVDKVK
+1641 EAVVRAEQISTPEPADEPVEQMSTESSPEKELAVVKLDTVSAEIARNESSSAERKLELNEEEQDL
-1651 NDVNEEVDVS
+1651 DEEVDDDESEVPDTPGTVAS
-1661 LRAKEI
+1661 LSKSEAI
-1667 VEDVLTSALD
+1667 STSASQVTILP
-1677 KAAATEQ
+1677 AT
-1684 TNAKEVAI
+1684 AKKTAVHAS
-1692 IEDNT
+1692 T
-1697 SSKEVATTTTTST
+1697 STTTDSPPVHFEPGIPTS
-1710 EQETQADIVQTVV
+1710 
-1723 NDLLEQTVNA
+1723 
-1733 IEKSDEL
+1733 
-1740 AGVVV
+1740 
-1745 PKVETKAETMV
+1745 
-1756 GEETLLAPEVVEE
+1756 
-1769 AKELVAISLP
+1769 
-1779 LTKEIDSTT
+1779 
-1788 QTTPKKQAHDIVGGE
+1788 KQ
-1803 AVDLE
+1803 
-1808 NVEVIEDLVEQ
+1808 
-1819 TEEETQTT
+1819 
-1827 QEELLESAAELE
+1827 
-1839 EEEQVKQSTASTQ
+1839 
-1852 VESNHFDTKH
+1852 
-1862 SHQSQ
+1862 
-1867 QAKQQHQQQQH
+1867 
-1878 QRSKSGS
+1878 QRSKSAS

-1929 SHSTKSVLDFVNSS
+1929 SHSTKSVLDFVNSA

-1989 TQGMPLEVAVSFLQ
+1989 TQGMPLDVAVSFLQ

-2014 ATSLNFGE
+2014 ASSLNFGE

-2045 AVRNCLECKERTRY
+2045 AVRNCLECKERTRGLY
-2059 NVGAMARDVSGA
+2059 NGMSLKDIPGG
-2071 AHLQALIRGAQA
+2071 AHLQALIRGAQTT
-2083 SPKNIVESLTGQLSP
+2083 SKTIIESLSGPMSP

-2110 VNRLRAVIYRD
+2110 INRLRAVIYRD

-2146 YRDILEPPA
+2146 YRDILEPPP
-2155 EPQIQRQSP
+2155 ELQIHRNSSP
-2164 VMQRSAAGRPLF
+2164 VMQRATP
-2176 PQWSHHVYPQFL
+2176 
-2188 PSNSHQNHM
+2188 
-2197 LSTTSTTTTNMQ
+2197 
-2209 QQHTQTTLHHHY
+2209 TQ
-2221 YHQQQT
+2221 
-2227 QQISSPPHHQQQLT
+2227 
-2241 QHHNYTHHYASIQQ
+2241 
-2255 QQQQQMHQHQHQHST
+2255 
-2270 YYGEQ
+2270 
-2275 QPQLQNHILSAG
+2275 
-2287 SSNSSS
+2287 
-2293 NYAGNISPPL
+2293 GNR
-2303 ATQSTSSS
+2303 
-2311 ASSSVTSQPASS
+2311 
-2323 SSLSSLASQPTATRH
+2323 SL
-2338 HHQQQQQQQHQHAHS
+2338 
-2353 HTVTHQH
+2353 
-2360 QHQHQRHIQKH
+2360 
-2371 HYHHQQQQ
+2371 
-2379 QQQFQQHYGMMNGN
+2379 
-2393 GNQMVNGGDGVGG
+2393 
-2406 VGGNSKS
+2406 
-2413 TPQNFTMSN
+2413 
-2422 SSHQQHFVGNA
+2422 
-2433 GDMNGSNAFNQ
+2433 
-2444 YMRASGAMM
+2444 
-2453 NGGHQNSIAVEYHTH
+2453 
-2468 THTHSIGVGGAVI
+2468 
-2481 GATNNNSLTL
+2481 
-2491 NNNNNCINNAISAH
+2491 
-2505 STLRDVGVGVGRDG
+2505 
-2519 VGCTSD
+2519 
-2525 IVSAGDTKLP
+2525 
-2535 YKNNGLNN
+2535 
-2543 NYRYNGHNNI
+2543 
-2553 GTGTRTIQDGDYEII
+2553 QDGDYEVI
-2568 VVDENNPSVLA
+2568 VVDENNSSVIA

-2588 PSIKSN
+2588 LSIKGS
-2594 KATATNTTTTMNK
+2594 TSIYGSSTSPGSPNTTTNTRYP
-2607 TAKTKNFKSTSI
+2607 A
-2619 ITTNLTTATTT
+2619 ATTT
-2630 TISLPQS
+2630 ITTTSISTIQD
-2637 KQISKLQPQPLSPPK
+2637 QPLSPRIDRKAAPSAPERQLK
-2652 PVLPKKLPKSVDSD
+2652 QTKSVDSD
-2666 VGSLNMN
+2666 AASLNLN
-2673 STENEVPEVESSG
+2673 STENDAPEVETSS
-2686 EILADDNKPNNSN
+2686 EIMADDNKPTNSN
-2699 DESWTDVNLNE
+2699 DESWTDVNLNDDGPPDSGSTIAPSSKSVMRGVGPVT
-2710 DAGVQATAG
+2710 DANVAAASVG
-2719 GLLSG
+2719 GQLSSTGGSSSG
-2724 GMSAVDGKMRD
+2724 GGVGDHGGKLETD
-2735 IDGIQQHHVHQ
+2735 
-2746 QQHQQQH
+2746 
-2753 HQQQQTTIAHGQPQ
+2753 
-2767 QQMQAH
+2767 
-2773 HGHQLMNA
+2773 
-2781 AGGGGGNERGDKPD
+2781 
-2795 SEISVVRVP
+2795 ISVVRVP
-2804 DSYAATAS
+2804 DNYQSSTAM
-2812 GASSAGVATAA
+2812 A
-2823 GNVSQRGT
+2823 RG
-2831 TRSDELQMKPPL
+2831 RPEDLNLKAPF
-2843 VGQLPMTTPSREA
+2843 VGQIPMAISSREA
-2856 SLTQKLEVALGP
+2856 SLTQKLEIALGP
-2868 VCPLLREVM
+2868 VCPLLREIM

-3020 NIMCN
+3020 NIMGN

-3032 ACSAVQKQTFW
+3032 SSTGYQKHIFW

-3072 KAAIEN
+3072 KASLEN
-3078 GGPEDAIM
+3078 GGTEETREAA
-3086 QTRDEF
+3086 RDEIYS
-3092 HTQIAVSRS
+3092 QIAVPRS
-3101 HQSTQHTADLL
+3101 QQPDLL
-3112 DDAELLIEDRE
+3112 DDSELLIEDRE

-3136 KAKLVAPGV
+3136 KAKLIAPGL
-3145 VAPGTVSITSTEMF
+3145 VAPGTMSITSTEMY

-3164 DHPEFQKID
+3164 ENSEFQGID
-3173 PEVLKYCDHLHGK
+3173 QEVLKYCDHLHGK
-3186 WYFSEVR
+3186 WYFSEIR

-3303 LTNYDTKELD
+3303 LTNYESRELD
-3313 LSLPSNY
+3313 LSQPSNY

-3340 RYESWVSDTIPPFH
+3340 RYESWDTPGIPPFH
-3354 YGTHYSTSSFTLNWL
+3354 YGTHYSTSAFVLNWL
-3369 VRVEPFTTMFLAL
+3369 IRIEPFTAMFLAL
-3382 QGGKFDYPD
+3382 QGGKFDHAD

-3421 PEIFYNSSGY
+3421 PEMFYNSSDY
-3431 RLGHREDGALVNDV
+3431 RLGQREDGKNVGDV
-3445 ELPPWSKSPEEFVR
+3445 ELPPWAKTPEEFVR

-3479 LIFGYKQRGPEAIR
+3479 LIFGYKQRGPEAMR

-3508 LDAISDPVMREAV
+3508 LDTISDAVTREAI
-3521 ENQIRNFGQT
+3521 ENQIKNFGQT
-3531 PSQLLM
+3531 PSLLLM

-3552 MFSAMPDDLCMSLK
+3552 MFNTMPDDVCMSLK
-3566 FYQNSPIIHIS
+3566 FHLNSPIIHIS

-3583 LSLPSVVTVTAGHQF
+3583 LPLPSVVTVTAGHQF
-3598 AVNRWNCNYTAS
+3598 AVNRWNCQYTAS
-3610 VQSPSYAESPQSP
+3610 IQSPSYAESSQNVNA
-3623 GSNLPLTIDPVL
+3623 NLPLTMDPLL
-3635 SAAQNTGHNNPMN
+3635 SQINGHNNSQQQN

-3658 MLKIRSNC
+3658 KLRIKSNC
-3666 FVTTV
+3666 YVTTV

-3689 ATETAKIVQIVFGHF
+3689 STETAKIVQIIFGHF
-3704 GVVTCLARSECNI
+3704 DVVTCLSRSECNI

-3727 ADCTVLLWHWNA
+3727 ADCTILLWHWNA
-3739 RTQSIVGEGDVP
+3739 RTQSIVGEGEIP

-3761 QAVTSVVISAE
+3761 TSVTSVVISAE
-3772 LGLVVSGSTNGPVL
+3772 LGLVVSGSINGPVL
-3786 IHTTFGDLLRSLD
+3786 VHTTFGDLLRSLEA
-3799 PPMDF
+3799 PKDF
-3804 YSPELI
+3804 ISPENITL
-3810 AMSREGFIV
+3810 SREGFIV
-3819 VNYDKGNVAA
+3819 VNYDDGNVAA
-3829 YTINGKKLRHETHND
+3829 YTINGKLLRHESHND

-3859 TAGDRGIVE
+3859 TAGNKGIVE

-3878 YAFPACNAAIRSLAL
+3878 YAFPACNSGIRSLAL
-3893 THDQKYLLAGLSTGS
+3893 THDQKYLLAGLATGS

>member
-1 MADIIRPPFSE
+1 MADLSRPPFSD
-12 IKRPDEIVRMTTADN
+12 IKRPEEVVKMTMTDN

-36 IEVGQVTNREVV
+36 IEVGQVSNREVV
-48 NTVLHLLVGGEF
+48 NTVLYLLVGGEF
-60 DMELNFVIQDAQN
+60 DMELNFVVQDAQN
-73 IKHMLEL
+73 VKHMLEL
-80 LDHCPPNLQAEIWS
+80 LDHCPANLQAEVWS
-94 VFIAILR
+94 VFIAILK

-108 ACTDV
+108 ACTEI

-118 VLVRLQRSET
+118 VLARLSRAEPI
-128 VVADLLIE
+128 VADLLIE

-146 TVKELKLLFGTMKA
+146 TVKELKLLFGAMKA
-160 VNGKWPRH
+160 SSGKWPRH

-192 GRKGSAMVLPPLA
+192 GRKGSAIVLPPLA

-343 SAIYLFS
+343 AAIYLFS

-384 NHKRVSHNNVIT
+384 NHKRV
-396 NKSTTV
+396 
-402 LLAEQEVEAID
+402 
-413 WADEK
+413 
-418 LDLSAAF
+418 
-425 AKIRAVLSARNAS
+425 
-438 ANAVLNALGGVVVDQ
+438 
-453 TAGGATVAGTS
+453 
-464 TTPSSASTNAVNNNA
+464 
-479 GGSNATTANTNNSN
+479 
-493 QYGDGGASAGVNSN
+493 
-507 DNNKIIS
+507 
-514 DPLCH
+514 
-519 LPTGNTSFEQL
+519 
-530 RRISS
+530 
-535 TSTTGLELLRGY
+535 
-547 SSQTE
+547 
-552 EISQL
+552 
-557 KAVLYDGKLSNAI
+557 LYDGKLSSGI

-584 LQSAPKGNVS
+584 LQSAPKGNLS
-594 YFVHTPHALMLQDVK
+594 YFVHTPHSLMLQDVK

-633 SQLDMA
+633 SQLDMPY
-639 HEGIS
+639 EGT
-644 DIKRDQT
+644 DVKKDPT
-651 LCSKLLGF
+651 LCAKLLGF
-659 ICELVETSQTVQQH
+659 ICELVESSQTVQQH

-688 RSSREHLTLEVLGS
+688 RSSRDHLTSEVLGS
-702 FLNLTK
+702 FLSLTK

-719 LLLKQLS
+719 LLLKQL
-726 VALRFPNKKLFCFS
+726 FCFS

-752 NPALWI
+752 NPSLWI
-758 YTPANVQARLYSYL
+758 YTPATVQARLYAYL

-792 LQTVHTLKYYY
+792 LQTVHTLKFYY
-803 WVVNPRAKSGIIP
+803 WVVNPRAKSGITP

-841 QLIMIGNGVKED
+841 QLIMIGNGVKDD
-853 ELQSILNYLTTM
+853 ELQSILNYLMTM

-887 SMVPAFDVKYGV
+887 SMVPAFDVKHGV
-899 RSIFKLLAAESQ
+899 RTIFKLLAAESQ

-928 TYKRK
+928 THKRK

-946 SERLLLYEESL
+946 AERLLLYEESL
-957 SLPTYNIL
+957 SLPTYNVL

-978 YTRHPEAESHY
+978 YAKHPEPESHY

-994 MVLKIIAT
+994 MILKVVAT
-1002 LIRQSKQTESLI
+1002 LIRQSKQSEQLL

-1020 LSDMTLLCNS
+1020 LSDMTLLCNN

-1050 MAYIHPKNTEEQ
+1050 MAYIHPKNSEEQ
-1062 KISDMVYSL
+1062 KLSDMVYSL

-1117 ERQRTDN
+1117 EKHRTDN
-1124 ITDPALRQARP
+1124 ITDPALRQQRP

-1144 EEQQQQQHH
+1144 GAGGDRGGGGDDGGGGMKSDVGAIEATKKCVCGPEESEGAKSKA
-1153 HHPHTQR
+1153 R
-1160 QPQEQ
+1160 LVENGDDEEDDEEEEEEEEEEMDDEQ
-1165 LEQTHVHTHQH
+1165 IEEDIEEEDEDLSQSDMKKALEI
-1176 HRHAALASPVAQESQ
+1176 
-1191 VKDAESVGSLEDV
+1191 GSLEEKRSV
-1204 PPVEEEIALSDM
+1204 SEQVVETIVEEIISKS
-1216 ETTTNEVTVINAV
+1216 
-1229 NESTNLDSTANE
+1229 ES
-1241 KASGDAELLKE
+1241 LLKDSDTLTE
-1252 TSNVSNDDLT
+1252 TSEEPT
-1262 KPKISS
+1262 TSS
-1268 ISDVYNE
+1268 P
-1275 HIKSEVIVTSIVESP
+1275 VI
-1290 AVAVTCNGGASSS
+1290 
-1303 STPASASST
+1303 
-1312 PAKTAA
+1312 
-1318 TANGGQEALSQ
+1318 
-1329 TLNIKPEDLE
+1329 
-1339 EIELATAKIAAGTT
+1339 
-1353 NDAEL
+1353 
-1358 VEQVLQS
+1358 
-1365 SEKALQDCKIIA
+1365 
-1377 DEMQEASS
+1377 
-1385 VLKDEEIELAVNE
+1385 KDEEIELAVNE

-1403 LKNEKKQA
+1403 LSLKTSGSALQSN
-1411 TKDLMAEETLV
+1411 MAV
-1422 TSNDDTKKNEED
+1422 GDDA
-1434 NVLLLNTK
+1434 LN
-1442 NLLNNNAVERKTI
+1442 
-1455 TTTNDNTNT
+1455 
-1464 TNIKEVNA
+1464 
-1472 NSEPNENFNEIRTT
+1472 
-1486 TNKAVTDLHAE
+1486 
-1497 AVSVIDMQQKTEEN
+1497 
-1511 DYKKATKNNINNSSS
+1511 NNSSS
-1526 TNTAAPLE
+1526 TDNVLQKTDSVASSAITSGNSNNLNNNNLSSSNSESDQAEPQSE
-1534 EQKISKLAIVV
+1534 EQVKAMISNIVNEMV
-1545 AKEHEHENDL
+1545 ENSLQQSTADANDNHVVIVEANEQSEIEAQVKEVVESIITDAVVQAEQI
-1555 MDVSS
+1555 
-1560 SLSTTVETT
+1560 STPEPDQELEQMST
-1569 EEISSLSPETTVSSA
+1569 ESSPEKGVAFVQVGTVSAEIARAESG
-1584 SIPEDNLL
+1584 SR
-1592 GLNEATAHD
+1592 
-1601 NEKLSSETM
+1601 
-1610 TMVKDIVDNLID
+1610 DNLI
-1622 KVIDA
+1622 
-1627 SVIAIEKDAACKET
+1627 
-1641 NNNEIVDKVK
+1641 
-1651 NDVNEEVDVS
+1651 EED
-1661 LRAKEI
+1661 
-1667 VEDVLTSALD
+1667 D
-1677 KAAATEQ
+1677 Q
-1684 TNAKEVAI
+1684 
-1692 IEDNT
+1692 
-1697 SSKEVATTTTTST
+1697 
-1710 EQETQADIVQTVV
+1710 
-1723 NDLLEQTVNA
+1723 
-1733 IEKSDEL
+1733 
-1740 AGVVV
+1740 
-1745 PKVETKAETMV
+1745 
-1756 GEETLLAPEVVEE
+1756 
-1769 AKELVAISLP
+1769 
-1779 LTKEIDSTT
+1779 
-1788 QTTPKKQAHDIVGGE
+1788 
-1803 AVDLE
+1803 
-1808 NVEVIEDLVEQ
+1808 
-1819 TEEETQTT
+1819 
-1827 QEELLESAAELE
+1827 ELE
-1839 EEEQVKQSTASTQ
+1839 EEDEDSEIPDTPATVATVIHNDSIIQSATTSATVQQSSLPPAAAVGKKSASTSTTTDSPAAHY
-1852 VESNHFDTKH
+1852 ETAAPTSGP
-1862 SHQSQ
+1862 S
-1867 QAKQQHQQQQH
+1867 KQ
-1878 QRSKSGS
+1878 QRSKSAS

-1929 SHSTKSVLDFVNSS
+1929 SHSTKSVLDFVNSA

-1989 TQGMPLEVAVSFLQ
+1989 TQGMPLDVAVSFLQ

-2014 ATSLNFGE
+2014 ASSLNFGE

-2045 AVRNCLECKERTRY
+2045 AVRNCLECKERTRGLY
-2059 NVGAMARDVSGA
+2059 NGMSLKDIPGG
-2071 AHLQALIRGAQA
+2071 AHLQALIRGAQTT
-2083 SPKNIVESLTGQLSP
+2083 SKTIIESLSGPMSP

-2110 VNRLRAVIYRD
+2110 INRLRAVIYRD

-2146 YRDILEPPA
+2146 YRDILEPPP
-2155 EPQIQRQSP
+2155 ELQIHRNSSP
-2164 VMQRSAAGRPLF
+2164 VTQRATP
-2176 PQWSHHVYPQFL
+2176 
-2188 PSNSHQNHM
+2188 
-2197 LSTTSTTTTNMQ
+2197 
-2209 QQHTQTTLHHHY
+2209 TQ
-2221 YHQQQT
+2221 
-2227 QQISSPPHHQQQLT
+2227 
-2241 QHHNYTHHYASIQQ
+2241 
-2255 QQQQQMHQHQHQHST
+2255 
-2270 YYGEQ
+2270 
-2275 QPQLQNHILSAG
+2275 
-2287 SSNSSS
+2287 
-2293 NYAGNISPPL
+2293 GNR
-2303 ATQSTSSS
+2303 
-2311 ASSSVTSQPASS
+2311 
-2323 SSLSSLASQPTATRH
+2323 SL
-2338 HHQQQQQQQHQHAHS
+2338 
-2353 HTVTHQH
+2353 
-2360 QHQHQRHIQKH
+2360 
-2371 HYHHQQQQ
+2371 
-2379 QQQFQQHYGMMNGN
+2379 
-2393 GNQMVNGGDGVGG
+2393 
-2406 VGGNSKS
+2406 
-2413 TPQNFTMSN
+2413 
-2422 SSHQQHFVGNA
+2422 
-2433 GDMNGSNAFNQ
+2433 
-2444 YMRASGAMM
+2444 
-2453 NGGHQNSIAVEYHTH
+2453 
-2468 THTHSIGVGGAVI
+2468 
-2481 GATNNNSLTL
+2481 
-2491 NNNNNCINNAISAH
+2491 
-2505 STLRDVGVGVGRDG
+2505 
-2519 VGCTSD
+2519 
-2525 IVSAGDTKLP
+2525 
-2535 YKNNGLNN
+2535 
-2543 NYRYNGHNNI
+2543 
-2553 GTGTRTIQDGDYEII
+2553 QDGDYEVI
-2568 VVDENNPSVLA
+2568 VVDENNSSVIA
-2579 DNDSHSSGP
+2579 DNESHSSGP
-2588 PSIKSN
+2588 LSI
-2594 KATATNTTTTMNK
+2594 
-2607 TAKTKNFKSTSI
+2607 
-2619 ITTNLTTATTT
+2619 
-2630 TISLPQS
+2630 
-2637 KQISKLQPQPLSPPK
+2637 
-2652 PVLPKKLPKSVDSD
+2652 KSVDSD
-2666 VGSLNMN
+2666 AASLNLN
-2673 STENEVPEVESSG
+2673 STENDAPEVETSS
-2686 EILADDNKPNNSN
+2686 EIMADDNKPTNSN
-2699 DESWTDVNLNE
+2699 DESWTDVNLNDE
-2710 DAGVQATAG
+2710 GPTD
-2719 GLLSG
+2719 SG
-2724 GMSAVDGKMRD
+2724 GIAAVNKSIMRGAIPEVPISQLSSAPIM
-2735 IDGIQQHHVHQ
+2735 
-2746 QQHQQQH
+2746 
-2753 HQQQQTTIAHGQPQ
+2753 
-2767 QQMQAH
+2767 
-2773 HGHQLMNA
+2773 
-2781 AGGGGGNERGDKPD
+2781 GGGDHSSKLESD
-2795 SEISVVRVP
+2795 ISVVRVP
-2804 DSYAATAS
+2804 DNYQS
-2812 GASSAGVATAA
+2812 SSA
-2823 GNVSQRGT
+2823 RG
-2831 TRSDELQMKPPL
+2831 RPEDLSLKAPF
-2843 VGQLPMTTPSREA
+2843 VGQIPMTIPSREA
-2856 SLTQKLEVALGP
+2856 SLTQKLEIALGP
-2868 VCPLLREVM
+2868 VCPLLREIM

-3020 NIMCN
+3020 NIMGN

-3032 ACSAVQKQTFW
+3032 SSGAYQKQIFW

-3058 VQNPRGSSHPQATL
+3058 VQNPRGSTHPQATL
-3072 KAAIEN
+3072 KASLEN
-3078 GGPEDAIM
+3078 GGGDEGRESA
-3086 QTRDEF
+3086 RDEIYS
-3092 HTQIAVSRS
+3092 QIAVPRS
-3101 HQSTQHTADLL
+3101 QQPDLL
-3112 DDAELLIEDRE
+3112 DDSELLIEDRE

-3136 KAKLVAPGV
+3136 KAKLIAPGL
-3145 VAPGTVSITSTEMF
+3145 VAPGTMSITSTEMY

-3164 DHPEFQKID
+3164 DNPEFQGID
-3173 PEVLKYCDHLHGK
+3173 QEVLKYCDHLHGK
-3186 WYFSEVR
+3186 WYFSEIR

-3303 LTNYDTKELD
+3303 LTNYESRELD
-3313 LSLPSNY
+3313 LSQPSNY

-3327 GALNPSRREYFEE
+3327 GALNHSRREYFEE
-3340 RYESWVSDTIPPFH
+3340 RYESWDTPGIPPFH
-3354 YGTHYSTSSFTLNWL
+3354 YGTHYSTSAFVLNWL
-3369 VRVEPFTTMFLAL
+3369 IRIEPFSTMFLAL
-3382 QGGKFDYPD
+3382 QGGKFDHPD
-3391 RLFSSISLSWK
+3391 RLFSSIALSWK

-3421 PEIFYNSSGY
+3421 PEMFYNSSDY
-3431 RLGHREDGALVNDV
+3431 RLGRREDGNIVSDV
-3445 ELPPWSKSPEEFVR
+3445 ELPPWAKTPEEFVR

-3479 LIFGYKQRGPEAIR
+3479 LIFGYKQRGPEAMR

-3508 LDAISDPVMREAV
+3508 LDTISDPVTREAI
-3521 ENQIRNFGQT
+3521 ENQIKNFGQT
-3531 PSQLLM
+3531 PSLLLM

-3552 MFSAMPDDLCMSLK
+3552 MFNTMPDDVCMSLK
-3566 FYQNSPIIHIS
+3566 FHLNSPIIHIS

-3583 LSLPSVVTVTAGHQF
+3583 LPLPSVVTVTAGHQF
-3598 AVNRWNCNYTAS
+3598 AVNRWNCQYTAS
-3610 VQSPSYAESPQSP
+3610 IQSPSYAESAQNINA
-3623 GSNLPLTIDPVL
+3623 NLPLTMDPLL
-3635 SAAQNTGHNNPMN
+3635 SQINGNNNSQQQN

-3658 MLKIRSNC
+3658 KLRIKSNC
-3666 FVTTV
+3666 YVTTV

-3689 ATETAKIVQIVFGHF
+3689 STETAKIVQIIFGHF
-3704 GVVTCLARSECNI
+3704 DVVTCLSRSECNI

-3727 ADCTVLLWHWNA
+3727 ADCTILLWHWNA
-3739 RTQSIVGEGDVP
+3739 RTQSIVGEGEIP

-3761 QAVTSVVISAE
+3761 TSVTSVVISAE
-3772 LGLVVSGSTNGPVL
+3772 LGLVVSGSINGPVL
-3786 IHTTFGDLLRSLD
+3786 VHTTFGDLLRSLEA
-3799 PPMDF
+3799 PAEF
-3804 YSPELI
+3804 ISPENITL
-3810 AMSREGFIV
+3810 SREGFIV
-3819 VNYDKGNVAA
+3819 VNYDEGNVAA
-3829 YTINGKKLRHETHND
+3829 YTINGKLLRHESHND

-3859 TAGDRGIVE
+3859 TAGNKGIVE

-3878 YAFPACNAAIRSLAL
+3878 YAFPACNSGIRSLAL
-3893 THDQKYLLAGLSTGS
+3893 THDQKYLLAGLATGS

>member
-1 MADIIRPPFSE
+1 MDSIERIIRANPLPANLPNGNGQNSRRALVHASLATAVGRKGRHLTGTFCLTGDTMEGIIQCLVFLKAFS
-12 IKRPDEIVRMTTADN
+12 
-27 LKFAVLIGL
+27 
-36 IEVGQVTNREVV
+36 
-48 NTVLHLLVGGEF
+48 LVGGEF

-118 VLVRLQRSET
+118 VLMRLQRAET

-146 TVKELKLLFGTMKA
+146 TVKELKLLFGAMKA

-192 GRKGSAMVLPPLA
+192 GRKGSGIVLPPLA

-309 TEMAWFVSTNDPFDK
+309 TEMAWFVSANDPFDK

-343 SAIYLFS
+343 AAIYLFS

-384 NHKRVSHNNVIT
+384 NHKRVSVATASSDDPITSTASCSTSIAGDVIDNT
-396 NKSTTV
+396 
-402 LLAEQEVEAID
+402 I
-413 WADEK
+413 
-418 LDLSAAF
+418 DLSSIAA
-425 AKIRAVLSARNAS
+425 
-438 ANAVLNALGGVVVDQ
+438 LNAFLPNIAAIPTTDTGV
-453 TAGGATVAGTS
+453 ATI
-464 TTPSSASTNAVNNNA
+464 PNSSLNANQSVIDEHNFAS
-479 GGSNATTANTNNSN
+479 
-493 QYGDGGASAGVNSN
+493 
-507 DNNKIIS
+507 
-514 DPLCH
+514 
-519 LPTGNTSFEQL
+519 
-530 RRISS
+530 
-535 TSTTGLELLRGY
+535 
-547 SSQTE
+547 
-552 EISQL
+552 
-557 KAVLYDGKLSNAI
+557 VLYDGKLSNAI

-609 AVVTHSIHCTLNSIG
+609 AIVTHSIHCTLNSIG

-633 SQLDMA
+633 SQLDMPYD
-639 HEGIS
+639 GCS
-644 DIKRDQT
+644 DIKRDPA

-659 ICELVETSQTVQQH
+659 ICELVESSQTVQQH

-688 RSSREHLTLEVLGS
+688 RSSREHLTLEVLSS
-702 FLNLTK
+702 FLSLTK

-719 LLLKQLS
+719 LLLKQL
-726 VALRFPNKKLFCFS
+726 
-740 FLTWQ
+740 
-745 LLDHVLF
+745 LDHVLF
-752 NPALWI
+752 NPSLWI

-792 LQTVHTLKYYY
+792 LQTIHTLKFYY
-803 WVVNPRAKSGIIP
+803 WVVNPRAKSGIVP

-829 LAIRAYILLFLK
+829 LTIRAYILLFLK

-887 SMVPAFDVKYGV
+887 SMVPAFDVKQGV

-928 TYKRK
+928 THKRK

-946 SERLLLYEESL
+946 AERLLLYEESL
-957 SLPTYNIL
+957 SLPTYNVI
-965 YEIMTEHISQQIL
+965 YEIMTEHISQQVL
-978 YTRHPEAESHY
+978 YTRHPEPESHF

-994 MVLKIIAT
+994 MILKVVAT
-1002 LIRQSKQTESLI
+1002 LIRQSKQTEQLL

-1020 LSDMTLLCNS
+1020 LSDMTLLCNN

-1050 MAYIHPKNTEEQ
+1050 MAYIHPKNSEEQ

-1076 HHAIKYEY
+1076 HHAIKHEY

-1117 ERQRTDN
+1117 ERHRTDN
-1124 ITDPALRQARP
+1124 ITDPALRRAHP
-1135 ISTISGWER
+1135 ISTISGWDRDHDQSTESSVKNG
-1144 EEQQQQQHH
+1144 Q
-1153 HHPHTQR
+1153 
-1160 QPQEQ
+1160 
-1165 LEQTHVHTHQH
+1165 
-1176 HRHAALASPVAQESQ
+1176 AL
-1191 VKDAESVGSLEDV
+1191 
-1204 PPVEEEIALSDM
+1204 
-1216 ETTTNEVTVINAV
+1216 
-1229 NESTNLDSTANE
+1229 NE
-1241 KASGDAELLKE
+1241 KAITSTQTNETQPERSYKVSKSEQTDDENVVGLENVKCICEENANQDEANLSNNVDTAKE
-1252 TSNVSNDDLT
+1252 PSAQILNSTESN
-1262 KPKISS
+1262 KPVQSISS
-1268 ISDVYNE
+1268 ISQVYNE
-1275 HIKSEVIVTSIVESP
+1275 QLTGKSIVFNGDSEHAFDDDATHCTPTKPVNASGDGGDFDDGSTSGSAALRKTLEMDSYDINEDNKEIVDEIVEEILTKSE
-1290 AVAVTCNGGASSS
+1290 
-1303 STPASASST
+1303 
-1312 PAKTAA
+1312 
-1318 TANGGQEALSQ
+1318 
-1329 TLNIKPEDLE
+1329 TLLDDCKRSLDENHQHLE
-1339 EIELATAKIAAGTT
+1339 ETETT
-1353 NDAEL
+1353 
-1358 VEQVLQS
+1358 S
-1365 SEKALQDCKIIA
+1365 SPVI
-1377 DEMQEASS
+1377 
-1385 VLKDEEIELAVNE
+1385 KDEEIEHAVSE
-1398 VVQGV
+1398 VVKGV
-1403 LKNEKKQA
+1403 RNIERKVKRDSENDSDLSAIEMGLKINREQLNVQRSTISPNNVSSGVQNENQKA
-1411 TKDLMAEETLV
+1411 EILLSNVAINDKDI
-1422 TSNDDTKKNEED
+1422 SSD
-1434 NVLLLNTK
+1434 NVEIDR
-1442 NLLNNNAVERKTI
+1442 VPEKT
-1455 TTTNDNTNT
+1455 T
-1464 TNIKEVNA
+1464 VVP
-1472 NSEPNENFNEIRTT
+1472 NSEEIKDIVTTIVNDVIENCVNQTNQTATDIGDVCDNEM
-1486 TNKAVTDLHAE
+1486 NKM
-1497 AVSVIDMQQKTEEN
+1497 SIID
-1511 DYKKATKNNINNSSS
+1511 NINNNSSDVA
-1526 TNTAAPLE
+1526 TND
-1534 EQKISKLAIVV
+1534 SNDNAI
-1545 AKEHEHENDL
+1545 
-1555 MDVSS
+1555 
-1560 SLSTTVETT
+1560 
-1569 EEISSLSPETTVSSA
+1569 
-1584 SIPEDNLL
+1584 
-1592 GLNEATAHD
+1592 
-1601 NEKLSSETM
+1601 
-1610 TMVKDIVDNLID
+1610 IVDTITQMTEIVGTLNAPTSESFPID
-1622 KVIDA
+1622 D
-1627 SVIAIEKDAACKET
+1627 ET
-1641 NNNEIVDKVK
+1641 NEDIIKGIVNEIVDKCVESETNAATD
-1651 NDVNEEVDVS
+1651 NDNNNNNNNSEEDTMPNNARS
-1661 LRAKEI
+1661 EAFIADTMSESPDGEQPTTEDNAKF
-1667 VEDVLTSALD
+1667 TSATAEVAD
-1677 KAAATEQ
+1677 NDDDDDTNQ
-1684 TNAKEVAI
+1684 TNENRNIKP
-1692 IEDNT
+1692 NRSQGT
-1697 SSKEVATTTTTST
+1697 SIST
-1710 EQETQADIVQTVV
+1710 
-1723 NDLLEQTVNA
+1723 
-1733 IEKSDEL
+1733 
-1740 AGVVV
+1740 
-1745 PKVETKAETMV
+1745 
-1756 GEETLLAPEVVEE
+1756 
-1769 AKELVAISLP
+1769 
-1779 LTKEIDSTT
+1779 
-1788 QTTPKKQAHDIVGGE
+1788 
-1803 AVDLE
+1803 
-1808 NVEVIEDLVEQ
+1808 
-1819 TEEETQTT
+1819 
-1827 QEELLESAAELE
+1827 
-1839 EEEQVKQSTASTQ
+1839 STQ
-1852 VESNHFDTKH
+1852 VENNHFD
-1862 SHQSQ
+1862 QRQ
-1867 QAKQQHQQQQH
+1867 N
-1878 QRSKSGS
+1878 RSKSS
-1885 TRPMFSPGPTRPPF
+1885 SNRPMFSPGPSRPPF

-1929 SHSTKSVLDFVNSS
+1929 SHSTKTVLDFVNSS

-1977 TSPNSELDVLEP
+1977 TSPNNELDCIEP

-2014 ATSLNFGE
+2014 ASSLNFSE

-2059 NVGAMARDVSGA
+2059 SNGGLPRDVPGA

-2083 SPKNIVESLTGQLSP
+2083 SPKNIVESITGPLSP
-2098 VKDPEKLLQDMD
+2098 VKDVEKLLQDMD
-2110 VNRLRAVIYRD
+2110 VNRLRAVVYRD
-2121 VEETK
+2121 VDETK

-2155 EPQIQRQSP
+2155 ETSVRASP
-2164 VMQRSAAGRPLF
+2164 VAQRIPQNQETSARPLF

-2188 PSNSHQNHM
+2188 PGSHPNYQNATNIHHNHSNNPNM
-2197 LSTTSTTTTNMQ
+2197 PRISTPSTPTTTPTSTTNLS
-2209 QQHTQTTLHHHY
+2209 QTVLNSSKAQPNHHLHNHY
-2221 YHQQQT
+2221 
-2227 QQISSPPHHQQQLT
+2227 
-2241 QHHNYTHHYASIQQ
+2241 HYPL
-2255 QQQQQMHQHQHQHST
+2255 H
-2270 YYGEQ
+2270 
-2275 QPQLQNHILSAG
+2275 LQN
-2287 SSNSSS
+2287 NS
-2293 NYAGNISPPL
+2293 
-2303 ATQSTSSS
+2303 
-2311 ASSSVTSQPASS
+2311 
-2323 SSLSSLASQPTATRH
+2323 
-2338 HHQQQQQQQHQHAHS
+2338 HHQQQQQQPIHHRNHS
-2353 HTVTHQH
+2353 H
-2360 QHQHQRHIQKH
+2360 
-2371 HYHHQQQQ
+2371 
-2379 QQQFQQHYGMMNGN
+2379 
-2393 GNQMVNGGDGVGG
+2393 VNGAA
-2406 VGGNSKS
+2406 
-2413 TPQNFTMSN
+2413 
-2422 SSHQQHFVGNA
+2422 SSHIRN
-2433 GDMNGSNAFNQ
+2433 
-2444 YMRASGAMM
+2444 R
-2453 NGGHQNSIAVEYHTH
+2453 
-2468 THTHSIGVGGAVI
+2468 
-2481 GATNNNSLTL
+2481 NNNNTSHKNIAL
-2491 NNNNNCINNAISAH
+2491 NNN
-2505 STLRDVGVGVGRDG
+2505 D
-2519 VGCTSD
+2519 
-2525 IVSAGDTKLP
+2525 
-2535 YKNNGLNN
+2535 YQF
-2543 NYRYNGHNNI
+2543 
-2553 GTGTRTIQDGDYEII
+2553 RTDSGQRNIQDGDYEVI
-2568 VVDENNPSVLA
+2568 VVDENNSSVLA
-2579 DNDSHSSGP
+2579 DDSHSSGP
-2588 PSIKSN
+2588 PSIKS
-2594 KATATNTTTTMNK
+2594 
-2607 TAKTKNFKSTSI
+2607 
-2619 ITTNLTTATTT
+2619 
-2630 TISLPQS
+2630 
-2637 KQISKLQPQPLSPPK
+2637 
-2652 PVLPKKLPKSVDSD
+2652 VDSD
-2666 VGSLNMN
+2666 GASLNMN
-2673 STENEVPEVESSG
+2673 STENDVHETSS
-2686 EILADDNKPNNSN
+2686 EIMNDDNKPTNSN

-2710 DAGVQATAG
+2710 DG
-2719 GLLSG
+2719 S
-2724 GMSAVDGKMRD
+2724 DRIRD
-2735 IDGIQQHHVHQ
+2735 IEGNIHHLQ
-2746 QQHQQQH
+2746 
-2753 HQQQQTTIAHGQPQ
+2753 
-2767 QQMQAH
+2767 
-2773 HGHQLMNA
+2773 
-2781 AGGGGGNERGDKPD
+2781 RGEKPD

-2804 DSYAATAS
+2804 DSYTMNTS
-2812 GASSAGVATAA
+2812 
-2823 GNVSQRGT
+2823 
-2831 TRSDELQMKPPL
+2831 RSHRPEDMQIKPPL
-2843 VGQLPMTTPSREA
+2843 VGQLPLSTPSREA

-2868 VCPLLREVM
+2868 VCPLLREIM

-2896 LMEGKGLTT
+2896 LLEGKGLTT
-2905 FKNSHSVVEL
+2905 FKNSQSVVEL

-2969 ADDVLKHADF
+2969 ADDVLKHAEF

-3025 RHGAWGD
+3025 KHGAWGET
-3032 ACSAVQKQTFW
+3032 SGTVTKQIFW

-3053 RRKRM
+3053 RKRRM
-3058 VQNPRGSSHPQATL
+3058 VQNPRGSTHPQAAL
-3072 KAAIEN
+3072 KAALEN
-3078 GGPEDAIM
+3078 GAPDDAIS
-3086 QTRDEF
+3086 QAREEF
-3092 HTQIAVSRS
+3092 HSQIANTRS
-3101 HQSTQHTADLL
+3101 QHATAHNGDLL

-3136 KAKLVAPGV
+3136 KAKLIAPGL
-3145 VAPGTVSITSTEMF
+3145 VARGTVSITSTEMY

-3164 DHPEFQKID
+3164 DCEEFQKID
-3173 PEVLKYCDHLHGK
+3173 TEVIKYCDHLHGK

-3193 AIFSRRYLLQNV
+3193 AVFSRRYLLQNI

-3292 DLNQYPVFPWV
+3292 DLNQYPIFPWV
-3303 LTNYDTKELD
+3303 LTNYDSKELD
-3313 LSLPSNY
+3313 LSQPSNY

-3340 RYESWVSDTIPPFH
+3340 RYESWENDTIPPFH
-3354 YGTHYSTSSFTLNWL
+3354 YGTHYSTAAFVLNWL
-3369 VRVEPFTTMFLAL
+3369 IRIEPFTTMFLAL
-3382 QGGKFDYPD
+3382 QGGKFDHPD
-3391 RLFSSISLSWK
+3391 RLFSSVTLAWK

-3411 KELIPEWYFL
+3411 KELVPEWYFL
-3421 PEIFYNSSGY
+3421 PEMFYNSSSY
-3431 RLGHREDGALVNDV
+3431 RLGTREDGVTVNDV
-3445 ELPPWSKSPEEFVR
+3445 ELPPWAKSPEEFVR

-3479 LIFGYKQRGPEAIR
+3479 LIFGYKQRGPEAVR

-3502 YEGSVD
+3502 YEGSVE
-3508 LDAISDPVMREAV
+3508 LDTITDIVMKEAI

-3552 MFSAMPDDLCMSLK
+3552 MFSAMPDDVCMSMK
-3566 FYQNSPIIHIS
+3566 FHLNSPIIHIS

-3583 LSLPSVVTVTAGHQF
+3583 LPLPSVVTVTAGHQF
-3598 AVNRWNCNYTAS
+3598 AVNRWNCNYTGA
-3610 VQSPSYAESPQSP
+3610 VQGPSYAESNQNQNA
-3623 GSNLPLTIDPVL
+3623 NLPLTMDPVL
-3635 SAAQNTGHNNPMN
+3635 LQTNGNNTAV

-3658 MLKIRSNC
+3658 KLKIRASC

-3684 SFRVF
+3684 SFRVYL
-3689 ATETAKIVQIVFGHF
+3689 TETAKIVQIVFGHF
-3704 GVVTCLARSECNI
+3704 DVVSCLSRSECNI

-3739 RTQSIVGEGDVP
+3739 RTQSIVGEGEVP

-3761 QAVTSVVISAE
+3761 QAVSAVVISAE
-3772 LGLVVSGSTNGPVL
+3772 LGLVVSGSINGPVL
-3786 IHTTFGDLLRSLD
+3786 IHTTFGDLLRSLE
-3799 PPMDF
+3799 PPTEF
-3804 YSPELI
+3804 VSPELI
-3810 AMSREGFIV
+3810 SMSREGFIV
-3819 VNYDKGNVAA
+3819 VSYDKGNVAA
-3829 YTINGKKLRHETHND
+3829 YTINGKRLRHESHND
-3844 NLQCMLLSRD
+3844 NLQSMILSRD

-3878 YAFPACNAAIRSLAL
+3878 YAFPACSSGIRSLAL
-3893 THDQKYLLAGLSTGS
+3893 THDQKYLLAGLATGS